1 MVKRK
6 YFKKF
11 FAITLA
17 TVTFISTV
25 NFQGMIAKA
34 TDDDNEYVTYDK
46 AYGYID
52 NGYVAPRLDVTE
64 SNDGLCQAAAIP
76 AKYDSRNYGYVTP
89 VRNQGRWGTCWAFA
103 AIAAMESTALSHG
116 VADNKDTLDMSEYNV
131 VYMAF
136 DDRTF
141 DDPLGGTDGD
151 NTYTD
156 DMTAALS
163 RGGNQTM
170 VFRAMSKWAGMVN
183 ESDCAYPDATATTY
197 SYDASKLQYILTGA
211 RQINMQDRDYVKKAV
226 MENGAASMY
235 YYDSDIYAN
244 NEYYYNYKIKS
255 TNHAVTIVGWDDTI
269 SRDNFKSTDSNGK
282 VYVPEGDG
290 AWLIKNSWGSYN
302 YRTNGGYM
310 WISYYDLSAKS
321 GNATYYEV
329 AKKDSY
335 DYNYQYDGNTEIGYG
350 LMGST
355 GADFILANKY
365 ANVFT
370 VKKGTGTQ
378 KLDAV
383 AFSVKDAN
391 TSYSIQIYKNP
402 ALNVED
408 ANGTI
413 TGNTDNPESGTPLLD
428 TPVTGKTTFAGYYTV
443 NMPST
448 VKLDEGD
455 TFAIVITF
463 DDETSMDY
471 SYIYSATAGST
482 SVSHNNESYYAPSGK
497 LVDMYETYLK
507 KYSINMCIKAF
518 TSKVSDKLSVPQITK
533 AESTDNNG
541 AKLEWQNVDG
551 AEGYELFRS
560 TEANGTY
567 NMLGSFTDNSYVDN
581 SVRCGKKYY
590 YKVRAYKTFSGERIY
605 SDYSTVQ
612 VVVIEIPIATVMGN
626 INDNVVT
633 LNWNK
638 VDGADRYNIYKKTDT
653 DSEFKKIKTIID
665 ATYTESVEFNTK
677 AYYYV
682 TVEMTID
689 GVVTES
695 MKSNTFEAVVK
706 TKAPTIIAD
715 TSSYGKVKLS
725 WKPTSGTQ
733 IYRVFAYNEEMD
745 EYDILKDVKSTD
757 KMEYIDDNLESK
769 EGTTRK
775 YMITTYT
782 VKDGE
787 MINGNTSFVNAFVRH
802 PALKNLSYTLT
813 NGTLNLRWDSY
824 NGIIGRYGY
833 YSIYSSDT
841 ADGEYKLLVNRANNT
856 YSIFDYDDSKDLYI
870 KVVAYGS
877 ITGKDA
883 QYSASYSLITAMQET
898 PLCIKGKTVTKGWQ
912 KINNV
917 WYYYNSN
924 GELQTSKWIKSG
936 AKWYYV
942 DRTGA
947 MQTSKWVKISTK
959 YYYFDK
965 SGVMQTSKWIGSR
978 YYVKADGS
986 MATSEIVDNGRYYV
1000 DGKGIW
1006 VKDTKWLKLSGKWY
1020 YLKNGT
1026 VQTSKWLKIGNK
1038 SYYFDKSGVM
1048 LTSRWIK
1055 TDGKWYYVN
1064 ADGIMQVSKWL
1075 KIGSKWYYV
1084 NADGIMQT
1092 SKWISGTYYVKADG
1106 TMAISEWVDGG
1117 KYYVGSDG
1125 KWIKNYKK

>member
-6 YFKKF
+6 YFKRF

-17 TVTFISTV
+17 TMTFISTV

-64 SNDGLCQAAAIP
+64 SNEGLCQAAAIP
-76 AKYDSRNYGYVTP
+76 AKYDSRDYGYVTP

-131 VYMAF
+131 AYMAF

-141 DDPLGGTDGD
+141 VDPLGGTDDD

-183 ESDCAYPDATATTY
+183 ESDCAYPGATATTY
-197 SYDASKLQYILTGA
+197 KYDASKLQYILTGV

-235 YYDSDIYAN
+235 YYDTDNYAN
-244 NEYYYNYKIKS
+244 NEYYYNYEIKS

-290 AWLIKNSWGSYN
+290 AWLIKNSWGPYN

-310 WISYYDLSAKS
+310 WISYYDLSANS

-350 LMGST
+350 LIGST

-383 AFSVKDAN
+383 AFGVKDAN

-402 ALNVED
+402 ALNIED

-455 TFAIVITF
+455 TFAVVITF

-471 SYIYSATAGST
+471 SYIYSATAGIT
-482 SVSHNNESYYAPSGK
+482 SVSRNNESYYAPSGK

-541 AKLEWQNVDG
+541 ARLEWQNVDG

-560 TEANGTY
+560 TGKNGTY

-605 SDYSTVQ
+605 SDYSTIQ
-612 VVVIEIPIATVMGN
+612 VVVIDIPI
-626 INDNVVT
+626 
-633 LNWNK
+633 
-638 VDGADRYNIYKKTDT
+638 
-653 DSEFKKIKTIID
+653 
-665 ATYTESVEFNTK
+665 
-677 AYYYV
+677 
-682 TVEMTID
+682 
-689 GVVTES
+689 
-695 MKSNTFEAVVK
+695 
-706 TKAPTIIAD
+706 
-715 TSSYGKVKLS
+715 
-725 WKPTSGTQ
+725 
-733 IYRVFAYNEEMD
+733 
-745 EYDILKDVKSTD
+745 
-757 KMEYIDDNLESK
+757 
-769 EGTTRK
+769 
-775 YMITTYT
+775 
-782 VKDGE
+782 
-787 MINGNTSFVNAFVRH
+787 
-802 PALKNLSYTLT
+802 
-813 NGTLNLRWDSY
+813 
-824 NGIIGRYGY
+824 
-833 YSIYSSDT
+833 
-841 ADGEYKLLVNRANNT
+841 
-856 YSIFDYDDSKDLYI
+856 
-870 KVVAYGS
+870 
-877 ITGKDA
+877 
-883 QYSASYSLITAMQET
+883 
-898 PLCIKGKTVTKGWQ
+898 KGWQ

-942 DRTGA
+942 DQTGA

-1020 YLKNGT
+1020 YLKTGT

-1038 SYYFDKSGVM
+1038 SYYFDKKGVM
-1048 LTSRWIK
+1048 QTSRWIK
-1055 TDGKWYYVN
+1055 TNGKWYYVN

>member
-6 YFKKF
+6 YFKRF

-17 TVTFISTV
+17 TMTFISTV

-52 NGYVAPRLDVTE
+52 NGYVAPRLEVTE
-64 SNDGLCQAAAIP
+64 SNEGLCQAAAIP
-76 AKYDSRNYGYVTP
+76 AKYDSRDYGYVTP
-89 VRNQGRWGTCWAFA
+89 VRNQGRWGTCWTFA

-116 VADNKDTLDMSEYNV
+116 IADNKDTLDMSEYNV
-131 VYMAF
+131 AYMAF

-141 DDPLGGTDGD
+141 VDPLGGTDGD

-183 ESDCAYPDATATTY
+183 ESDCAYPDAKATTY
-197 SYDASKLQYILTGA
+197 SYDASKLQYILTGV

-235 YYDSDIYAN
+235 YYDTDIYAN
-244 NEYYYNYKIKS
+244 NEYYYNYEIKS

-269 SRDNFKSTDSNGK
+269 SRDNFKSTDSDGK

-290 AWLIKNSWGSYN
+290 AWLIKNSWGPYN

-310 WISYYDLSAKS
+310 WISYYDLSANS

-350 LMGST
+350 LIGST

-402 ALNVED
+402 ALNIED

-455 TFAIVITF
+455 TFAVVITF

-471 SYIYSATAGST
+471 SYIYSATAGIT
-482 SVSHNNESYYAPSGK
+482 SVSRNNESYYAPSGK

-533 AESTDNNG
+533 AESTDNNS
-541 AKLEWQNVDG
+541 ARLEWQNVDG

-560 TEANGTY
+560 TEKNGTY

-581 SVRCGKKYY
+581 SVRYGKKYY

-612 VVVIEIPIATVMGN
+612 VVVIDIPI
-626 INDNVVT
+626 
-633 LNWNK
+633 
-638 VDGADRYNIYKKTDT
+638 
-653 DSEFKKIKTIID
+653 
-665 ATYTESVEFNTK
+665 
-677 AYYYV
+677 
-682 TVEMTID
+682 
-689 GVVTES
+689 
-695 MKSNTFEAVVK
+695 
-706 TKAPTIIAD
+706 
-715 TSSYGKVKLS
+715 
-725 WKPTSGTQ
+725 
-733 IYRVFAYNEEMD
+733 
-745 EYDILKDVKSTD
+745 
-757 KMEYIDDNLESK
+757 
-769 EGTTRK
+769 
-775 YMITTYT
+775 
-782 VKDGE
+782 
-787 MINGNTSFVNAFVRH
+787 
-802 PALKNLSYTLT
+802 
-813 NGTLNLRWDSY
+813 
-824 NGIIGRYGY
+824 
-833 YSIYSSDT
+833 
-841 ADGEYKLLVNRANNT
+841 
-856 YSIFDYDDSKDLYI
+856 
-870 KVVAYGS
+870 
-877 ITGKDA
+877 
-883 QYSASYSLITAMQET
+883 
-898 PLCIKGKTVTKGWQ
+898 KGWQ

-942 DRTGA
+942 DQTGA

-1020 YLKNGT
+1020 YLKTGT

-1038 SYYFDKSGVM
+1038 SYYFDKKGVM
-1048 LTSRWIK
+1048 QTSRWIK
-1055 TDGKWYYVN
+1055 TNGKWYYVN

>member
-6 YFKKF
+6 YFKRF

-17 TVTFISTV
+17 TMTFISTV

-52 NGYVAPRLDVTE
+52 NGYVAPRLEVTE
-64 SNDGLCQAAAIP
+64 SNEGLCQAAAIP
-76 AKYDSRNYGYVTP
+76 AKYDSRDYGYVTP
-89 VRNQGRWGTCWAFA
+89 VRNQGRWGTCWTFA

-116 VADNKDTLDMSEYNV
+116 IADNKDTLDMSEYNV
-131 VYMAF
+131 AYMAF

-141 DDPLGGTDGD
+141 VDPLGGTDGD

-183 ESDCAYPDATATTY
+183 ESDCAYPDAKATTY
-197 SYDASKLQYILTGA
+197 SYDASKLQYILTGV

-235 YYDSDIYAN
+235 YYDTDIYAN
-244 NEYYYNYKIKS
+244 NEYYYNYEIKS

-269 SRDNFKSTDSNGK
+269 SRDNFKSTDSDGK

-290 AWLIKNSWGSYN
+290 AWLIKNSWGPYN

-310 WISYYDLSAKS
+310 WISYYDLSANS

-350 LMGST
+350 LIGST

-402 ALNVED
+402 ALNIED

-455 TFAIVITF
+455 TFAVVITF

-471 SYIYSATAGST
+471 SYIYSATAGIT
-482 SVSHNNESYYAPSGK
+482 SVSRNNESYYAPSGK

-533 AESTDNNG
+533 AESTDNNS
-541 AKLEWQNVDG
+541 ARLEWQNVDG

-560 TEANGTY
+560 TEKNGTY

-581 SVRCGKKYY
+581 SVRYGKKYY

-612 VVVIEIPIATVMGN
+612 VVVIDIPI
-626 INDNVVT
+626 
-633 LNWNK
+633 
-638 VDGADRYNIYKKTDT
+638 
-653 DSEFKKIKTIID
+653 
-665 ATYTESVEFNTK
+665 
-677 AYYYV
+677 
-682 TVEMTID
+682 
-689 GVVTES
+689 
-695 MKSNTFEAVVK
+695 
-706 TKAPTIIAD
+706 
-715 TSSYGKVKLS
+715 
-725 WKPTSGTQ
+725 
-733 IYRVFAYNEEMD
+733 
-745 EYDILKDVKSTD
+745 
-757 KMEYIDDNLESK
+757 
-769 EGTTRK
+769 
-775 YMITTYT
+775 
-782 VKDGE
+782 
-787 MINGNTSFVNAFVRH
+787 
-802 PALKNLSYTLT
+802 
-813 NGTLNLRWDSY
+813 
-824 NGIIGRYGY
+824 
-833 YSIYSSDT
+833 
-841 ADGEYKLLVNRANNT
+841 
-856 YSIFDYDDSKDLYI
+856 
-870 KVVAYGS
+870 
-877 ITGKDA
+877 
-883 QYSASYSLITAMQET
+883 
-898 PLCIKGKTVTKGWQ
+898 KGWQ

-942 DRTGA
+942 DQTGA

-1020 YLKNGT
+1020 YLKTGT

-1038 SYYFDKSGVM
+1038 SYYFDKKGVM
-1048 LTSRWIK
+1048 QTSRWIK

>member
-6 YFKKF
+6 YFKRF

-17 TVTFISTV
+17 TMTFISTV

-52 NGYVAPRLDVTE
+52 NGYVAPRLEVTE
-64 SNDGLCQAAAIP
+64 SNEGLCQAAAIP
-76 AKYDSRNYGYVTP
+76 AKYDSRDYGYVTP
-89 VRNQGRWGTCWAFA
+89 VRNQGRWGTCWTFA

-116 VADNKDTLDMSEYNV
+116 IADNKDTLDMSEYNV
-131 VYMAF
+131 AYMAF

-141 DDPLGGTDGD
+141 VDPLGGTDGD

-183 ESDCAYPDATATTY
+183 ESDCAYPDAKATTY
-197 SYDASKLQYILTGA
+197 SYDASKLQYILTGV

-235 YYDSDIYAN
+235 YYDTDIYAN
-244 NEYYYNYKIKS
+244 NEYYYNYEIKS

-269 SRDNFKSTDSNGK
+269 SRDNFKSTDSDGK

-290 AWLIKNSWGSYN
+290 AWLIKNSWGPYN

-310 WISYYDLSAKS
+310 WISYYDLSANS

-350 LMGST
+350 LIGST

-402 ALNVED
+402 ALNIED

-455 TFAIVITF
+455 TFAVVITF

-471 SYIYSATAGST
+471 SYIYSATAGIT
-482 SVSHNNESYYAPSGK
+482 SVSRNNESYYAPSGK

-533 AESTDNNG
+533 AESTDNNS
-541 AKLEWQNVDG
+541 ARLEWQNVDG

-560 TEANGTY
+560 TEKNGTY

-581 SVRCGKKYY
+581 SVRYGKKYY

-612 VVVIEIPIATVMGN
+612 VVVIDIPI
-626 INDNVVT
+626 
-633 LNWNK
+633 
-638 VDGADRYNIYKKTDT
+638 
-653 DSEFKKIKTIID
+653 
-665 ATYTESVEFNTK
+665 
-677 AYYYV
+677 
-682 TVEMTID
+682 
-689 GVVTES
+689 
-695 MKSNTFEAVVK
+695 
-706 TKAPTIIAD
+706 
-715 TSSYGKVKLS
+715 
-725 WKPTSGTQ
+725 
-733 IYRVFAYNEEMD
+733 
-745 EYDILKDVKSTD
+745 
-757 KMEYIDDNLESK
+757 
-769 EGTTRK
+769 
-775 YMITTYT
+775 
-782 VKDGE
+782 
-787 MINGNTSFVNAFVRH
+787 
-802 PALKNLSYTLT
+802 
-813 NGTLNLRWDSY
+813 
-824 NGIIGRYGY
+824 
-833 YSIYSSDT
+833 
-841 ADGEYKLLVNRANNT
+841 
-856 YSIFDYDDSKDLYI
+856 
-870 KVVAYGS
+870 
-877 ITGKDA
+877 
-883 QYSASYSLITAMQET
+883 
-898 PLCIKGKTVTKGWQ
+898 KGWQ

-942 DRTGA
+942 DQTGA

-965 SGVMQTSKWIGSR
+965 SGVLQTSKWIGSR

-1020 YLKNGT
+1020 YLKTGT

-1038 SYYFDKSGVM
+1038 SYYFDKKGVM

>member
-1 MVKRK
+1 M
-6 YFKKF
+6 
-11 FAITLA
+11 
-17 TVTFISTV
+17 TFMSTV

-64 SNDGLCQAAAIP
+64 SNEGLCQAAAIP
-76 AKYDSRNYGYVTP
+76 AKYDSRDYGYVTP
-89 VRNQGRWGTCWAFA
+89 VRNQGKWGTCWAFA

-131 VYMAF
+131 AYMAF

-141 DDPLGGTDGD
+141 ADPLGGTDGD

-183 ESDCAYPDATATTY
+183 ESDCAYPGATATRY
-197 SYDASKLQYILTGA
+197 SYDASKLQYILTGV

-235 YYDSDIYAN
+235 YYDSDNYAN
-244 NEYYYNYKIKS
+244 NEYYYNYEIKS

-269 SRDNFKSTDSNGK
+269 SRDNFKSTDSDGK
-282 VYVPEGDG
+282 EYVPEGDG
-290 AWLIKNSWGSYN
+290 AWLIKNSWGAYN
-302 YRTNGGYM
+302 FRTNGGYM
-310 WISYYDLSAKS
+310 WISYYDLSANS

-350 LMGST
+350 LIGST

-455 TFAIVITF
+455 TFAVVITF

-471 SYIYSATAGST
+471 SYIYSATAGIT
-482 SVSHNNESYYAPSGK
+482 SVSRNNESYYAPSGK

-533 AESTDNNG
+533 AESTDNNS
-541 AKLEWQNVDG
+541 ARLEWQNVDG

-560 TEANGTY
+560 TEKNGTY

-605 SDYSTVQ
+605 SDYSTIQ
-612 VVVIEIPIATVMGN
+612 VVVIDIPI
-626 INDNVVT
+626 
-633 LNWNK
+633 
-638 VDGADRYNIYKKTDT
+638 
-653 DSEFKKIKTIID
+653 
-665 ATYTESVEFNTK
+665 
-677 AYYYV
+677 
-682 TVEMTID
+682 
-689 GVVTES
+689 
-695 MKSNTFEAVVK
+695 
-706 TKAPTIIAD
+706 
-715 TSSYGKVKLS
+715 
-725 WKPTSGTQ
+725 
-733 IYRVFAYNEEMD
+733 
-745 EYDILKDVKSTD
+745 
-757 KMEYIDDNLESK
+757 
-769 EGTTRK
+769 
-775 YMITTYT
+775 
-782 VKDGE
+782 
-787 MINGNTSFVNAFVRH
+787 
-802 PALKNLSYTLT
+802 
-813 NGTLNLRWDSY
+813 
-824 NGIIGRYGY
+824 
-833 YSIYSSDT
+833 
-841 ADGEYKLLVNRANNT
+841 
-856 YSIFDYDDSKDLYI
+856 
-870 KVVAYGS
+870 
-877 ITGKDA
+877 
-883 QYSASYSLITAMQET
+883 
-898 PLCIKGKTVTKGWQ
+898 KGWQ

-942 DRTGA
+942 DQTGA

-1020 YLKNGT
+1020 YLKTGT

-1038 SYYFDKSGVM
+1038 SYYFDEKGVM
-1048 LTSRWIK
+1048 QTSRWIK
-1055 TDGKWYYVN
+1055 TNGKWYYVN

>member
-1 MVKRK
+1 M
-6 YFKKF
+6 
-11 FAITLA
+11 
-17 TVTFISTV
+17 TFISTV

-64 SNDGLCQAAAIP
+64 SNEGLCQAAAIP
-76 AKYDSRNYGYVTP
+76 AKYDSRDYGYVTP

-131 VYMAF
+131 LYMAF

-141 DDPLGGTDGD
+141 VDPLGGTDGD

-183 ESDCAYPDATATTY
+183 ESDCVYPGATATTY
-197 SYDASKLQYILTGA
+197 SYDASKLQYILTGV

-235 YYDSDIYAN
+235 YYDSDNYAN
-244 NEYYYNYKIKS
+244 NEYYYNYEIKS

-383 AFSVKDAN
+383 AFSVKDEN

-471 SYIYSATAGST
+471 SYIYSATAGIT
-482 SVSHNNESYYAPSGK
+482 SVSRNNESYYAPSGK

-541 AKLEWQNVDG
+541 ARLEWQNVDG

-560 TEANGTY
+560 TEKNGTY

-581 SVRCGKKYY
+581 SVRYGKKYY

-612 VVVIEIPIATVMGN
+612 VVVIEIPI
-626 INDNVVT
+626 
-633 LNWNK
+633 
-638 VDGADRYNIYKKTDT
+638 
-653 DSEFKKIKTIID
+653 
-665 ATYTESVEFNTK
+665 
-677 AYYYV
+677 
-682 TVEMTID
+682 
-689 GVVTES
+689 
-695 MKSNTFEAVVK
+695 
-706 TKAPTIIAD
+706 
-715 TSSYGKVKLS
+715 
-725 WKPTSGTQ
+725 
-733 IYRVFAYNEEMD
+733 
-745 EYDILKDVKSTD
+745 
-757 KMEYIDDNLESK
+757 
-769 EGTTRK
+769 
-775 YMITTYT
+775 
-782 VKDGE
+782 
-787 MINGNTSFVNAFVRH
+787 
-802 PALKNLSYTLT
+802 
-813 NGTLNLRWDSY
+813 
-824 NGIIGRYGY
+824 
-833 YSIYSSDT
+833 
-841 ADGEYKLLVNRANNT
+841 
-856 YSIFDYDDSKDLYI
+856 
-870 KVVAYGS
+870 
-877 ITGKDA
+877 
-883 QYSASYSLITAMQET
+883 
-898 PLCIKGKTVTKGWQ
+898 KGWQ

-942 DRTGA
+942 DQTGA

-1000 DGKGIW
+1000 NGKGIW

-1038 SYYFDKSGVM
+1038 SYYFDKKGVM

-1055 TDGKWYYVN
+1055 TDDKWYYVN

>member
-1 MVKRK
+1 M
-6 YFKKF
+6 
-11 FAITLA
+11 
-17 TVTFISTV
+17 TFMSTV

-64 SNDGLCQAAAIP
+64 SNEGLCQAAAIP
-76 AKYDSRNYGYVTP
+76 AKYDSRDYGYVTP
-89 VRNQGRWGTCWAFA
+89 VRNQGKWGTCWAFA

-131 VYMAF
+131 AYMAF

-141 DDPLGGTDGD
+141 ADPLGGTDGD

-183 ESDCAYPDATATTY
+183 ESDCAYPGATATRY
-197 SYDASKLQYILTGA
+197 SYDASKLQYILTGV

-235 YYDSDIYAN
+235 YYDSDNYAN
-244 NEYYYNYKIKS
+244 NEYYYNYEIKS

-269 SRDNFKSTDSNGK
+269 SRDNFKSTDSDGK
-282 VYVPEGDG
+282 EYVPEGDG

-310 WISYYDLSAKS
+310 WISYYDLSANS

-350 LMGST
+350 LIGST

-383 AFSVKDAN
+383 AFGVKDAN

-402 ALNVED
+402 ALNIED

-455 TFAIVITF
+455 TFAVVITF

-471 SYIYSATAGST
+471 SYIYSATAGIT
-482 SVSHNNESYYAPSGK
+482 SVSRNNESYYAPSGK

-533 AESTDNNG
+533 AESTDNNS
-541 AKLEWQNVDG
+541 ARLEWQNVDG

-560 TEANGTY
+560 TEKNGTY

-581 SVRCGKKYY
+581 SVRYGKKYY

-612 VVVIEIPIATVMGN
+612 VVVIDIPI
-626 INDNVVT
+626 
-633 LNWNK
+633 
-638 VDGADRYNIYKKTDT
+638 
-653 DSEFKKIKTIID
+653 
-665 ATYTESVEFNTK
+665 
-677 AYYYV
+677 
-682 TVEMTID
+682 
-689 GVVTES
+689 
-695 MKSNTFEAVVK
+695 
-706 TKAPTIIAD
+706 
-715 TSSYGKVKLS
+715 
-725 WKPTSGTQ
+725 
-733 IYRVFAYNEEMD
+733 
-745 EYDILKDVKSTD
+745 
-757 KMEYIDDNLESK
+757 
-769 EGTTRK
+769 
-775 YMITTYT
+775 
-782 VKDGE
+782 
-787 MINGNTSFVNAFVRH
+787 
-802 PALKNLSYTLT
+802 
-813 NGTLNLRWDSY
+813 
-824 NGIIGRYGY
+824 
-833 YSIYSSDT
+833 
-841 ADGEYKLLVNRANNT
+841 
-856 YSIFDYDDSKDLYI
+856 
-870 KVVAYGS
+870 
-877 ITGKDA
+877 
-883 QYSASYSLITAMQET
+883 
-898 PLCIKGKTVTKGWQ
+898 KGWQ

-942 DRTGA
+942 DQTGA

-1020 YLKNGT
+1020 YLKTGT

-1038 SYYFDKSGVM
+1038 SYYFDKKGVM
-1048 LTSRWIK
+1048 QTSRWIK
-1055 TDGKWYYVN
+1055 TNGKWYYVN

>member
-6 YFKKF
+6 YFKRF

-17 TVTFISTV
+17 TMTFISTV

-64 SNDGLCQAAAIP
+64 SNEGLCQAAAIP
-76 AKYDSRNYGYVTP
+76 AKYDSRDYGYVTP

-141 DDPLGGTDGD
+141 VDPLGGTDGD

-183 ESDCAYPDATATTY
+183 ESDCVYPGATATTY
-197 SYDASKLQYILTGA
+197 SYDASKLQYILTGV

-235 YYDSDIYAN
+235 YYDSDNYAN
-244 NEYYYNYKIKS
+244 NEYYYNYEIKS

-443 NMPST
+443 NMLST

-471 SYIYSATAGST
+471 SYIYSATAGIT
-482 SVSHNNESYYAPSGK
+482 SVSRNNESYYAPSGK

-533 AESTDNNG
+533 AESTDNNS
-541 AKLEWQNVDG
+541 ARLEWQNVDG

-560 TEANGTY
+560 TEKNGTY

-612 VVVIEIPIATVMGN
+612 VVVIDIPI
-626 INDNVVT
+626 
-633 LNWNK
+633 
-638 VDGADRYNIYKKTDT
+638 
-653 DSEFKKIKTIID
+653 
-665 ATYTESVEFNTK
+665 
-677 AYYYV
+677 
-682 TVEMTID
+682 
-689 GVVTES
+689 
-695 MKSNTFEAVVK
+695 
-706 TKAPTIIAD
+706 
-715 TSSYGKVKLS
+715 
-725 WKPTSGTQ
+725 
-733 IYRVFAYNEEMD
+733 
-745 EYDILKDVKSTD
+745 
-757 KMEYIDDNLESK
+757 
-769 EGTTRK
+769 
-775 YMITTYT
+775 
-782 VKDGE
+782 
-787 MINGNTSFVNAFVRH
+787 
-802 PALKNLSYTLT
+802 
-813 NGTLNLRWDSY
+813 
-824 NGIIGRYGY
+824 
-833 YSIYSSDT
+833 
-841 ADGEYKLLVNRANNT
+841 
-856 YSIFDYDDSKDLYI
+856 
-870 KVVAYGS
+870 
-877 ITGKDA
+877 
-883 QYSASYSLITAMQET
+883 
-898 PLCIKGKTVTKGWQ
+898 KGWQ

-942 DRTGA
+942 DQTGA

-1020 YLKNGT
+1020 YLKTGT

-1038 SYYFDKSGVM
+1038 SYYFDKKGVM
-1048 LTSRWIK
+1048 QTSRWIK
-1055 TDGKWYYVN
+1055 TNGKWYYVN

>member
-1 MVKRK
+1 M
-6 YFKKF
+6 
-11 FAITLA
+11 
-17 TVTFISTV
+17 TFISTV

-34 TDDDNEYVTYDK
+34 TDNDNEYVTYDK

-64 SNDGLCQAAAIP
+64 SNEGLCQAAAIP
-76 AKYDSRNYGYVTP
+76 AKYDSRDYGYVTP

-131 VYMAF
+131 AYMAF

-141 DDPLGGTDGD
+141 VDPLGGTDGD

-183 ESDCAYPDATATTY
+183 ESDCAYPDAKATTY
-197 SYDASKLQYILTGA
+197 SYDASKLKYILTGV

-235 YYDSDIYAN
+235 YYDSDNYAN
-244 NEYYYNYKIKS
+244 NEYYYNYEIKS

-269 SRDNFKSTDSNGK
+269 SRDNFKSTDSDGK
-282 VYVPEGDG
+282 EYVPEGDG

-302 YRTNGGYM
+302 FRTNGGYM
-310 WISYYDLSAKS
+310 WISYYDLSANS

-350 LMGST
+350 LIGST

-402 ALNVED
+402 ALNIED

-455 TFAIVITF
+455 TFAVVITF

-471 SYIYSATAGST
+471 SYIYSATAGIT

-541 AKLEWQNVDG
+541 ARLEWQNIDG

-560 TEANGTY
+560 TEKNGTY

-605 SDYSTVQ
+605 SDYSTIQ
-612 VVVIEIPIATVMGN
+612 VVVIDIPI
-626 INDNVVT
+626 
-633 LNWNK
+633 
-638 VDGADRYNIYKKTDT
+638 
-653 DSEFKKIKTIID
+653 
-665 ATYTESVEFNTK
+665 
-677 AYYYV
+677 
-682 TVEMTID
+682 
-689 GVVTES
+689 
-695 MKSNTFEAVVK
+695 
-706 TKAPTIIAD
+706 
-715 TSSYGKVKLS
+715 
-725 WKPTSGTQ
+725 
-733 IYRVFAYNEEMD
+733 
-745 EYDILKDVKSTD
+745 
-757 KMEYIDDNLESK
+757 
-769 EGTTRK
+769 
-775 YMITTYT
+775 
-782 VKDGE
+782 
-787 MINGNTSFVNAFVRH
+787 
-802 PALKNLSYTLT
+802 
-813 NGTLNLRWDSY
+813 
-824 NGIIGRYGY
+824 
-833 YSIYSSDT
+833 
-841 ADGEYKLLVNRANNT
+841 
-856 YSIFDYDDSKDLYI
+856 
-870 KVVAYGS
+870 
-877 ITGKDA
+877 
-883 QYSASYSLITAMQET
+883 
-898 PLCIKGKTVTKGWQ
+898 KGWQ

-942 DRTGA
+942 DQTGA

-1000 DGKGIW
+1000 NGKGIW

-1038 SYYFDKSGVM
+1038 SYYFDKKGVM

>member
-6 YFKKF
+6 YFKRF

-17 TVTFISTV
+17 TMTFISTV

-52 NGYVAPRLDVTE
+52 NGYVAPRLEVTE
-64 SNDGLCQAAAIP
+64 SNEGLCQAAAIP
-76 AKYDSRNYGYVTP
+76 AKYDSRDYGYVTP

-116 VADNKDTLDMSEYNV
+116 IADNKDTLDMSEYNV
-131 VYMAF
+131 AYMAF

-141 DDPLGGTDGD
+141 VDPLGGTDGD

-183 ESDCAYPDATATTY
+183 ESDCAYPGATATTY
-197 SYDASKLQYILTGA
+197 KYDASKLQYILTGV

-235 YYDSDIYAN
+235 YYDTDIYAN
-244 NEYYYNYKIKS
+244 NEYYYNYEIKS

-269 SRDNFKSTDSNGK
+269 SRDNFKSTDSDGK

-290 AWLIKNSWGSYN
+290 AWLIKNSWGPYN

-310 WISYYDLSAKS
+310 WISYYDLSANS

-350 LMGST
+350 LIGST

-402 ALNVED
+402 ALNIED

-455 TFAIVITF
+455 TFAVVITF

-471 SYIYSATAGST
+471 SYIYSATAGIT
-482 SVSHNNESYYAPSGK
+482 SVSRNNESYYAPSGK

-533 AESTDNNG
+533 AESTDNNS
-541 AKLEWQNVDG
+541 ARLEWQNVDG

-560 TEANGTY
+560 TEKNGTY

-581 SVRCGKKYY
+581 SVRYGKKYY

-612 VVVIEIPIATVMGN
+612 VVVIDIPI
-626 INDNVVT
+626 
-633 LNWNK
+633 
-638 VDGADRYNIYKKTDT
+638 
-653 DSEFKKIKTIID
+653 
-665 ATYTESVEFNTK
+665 
-677 AYYYV
+677 
-682 TVEMTID
+682 
-689 GVVTES
+689 
-695 MKSNTFEAVVK
+695 
-706 TKAPTIIAD
+706 
-715 TSSYGKVKLS
+715 
-725 WKPTSGTQ
+725 
-733 IYRVFAYNEEMD
+733 
-745 EYDILKDVKSTD
+745 
-757 KMEYIDDNLESK
+757 
-769 EGTTRK
+769 
-775 YMITTYT
+775 
-782 VKDGE
+782 
-787 MINGNTSFVNAFVRH
+787 
-802 PALKNLSYTLT
+802 
-813 NGTLNLRWDSY
+813 
-824 NGIIGRYGY
+824 
-833 YSIYSSDT
+833 
-841 ADGEYKLLVNRANNT
+841 
-856 YSIFDYDDSKDLYI
+856 
-870 KVVAYGS
+870 
-877 ITGKDA
+877 
-883 QYSASYSLITAMQET
+883 
-898 PLCIKGKTVTKGWQ
+898 KGWQ

-942 DRTGA
+942 DQTGA

-1020 YLKNGT
+1020 YLKTGT

-1038 SYYFDKSGVM
+1038 SYYFDKKGVM
-1048 LTSRWIK
+1048 QTSRWIK

>member
-6 YFKKF
+6 YFKRF

-17 TVTFISTV
+17 TMTFISTV

-64 SNDGLCQAAAIP
+64 SNEGLCQAAAIP
-76 AKYDSRNYGYVTP
+76 AKYDSRDYGYVTP
-89 VRNQGRWGTCWAFA
+89 VRNQSRWGTCWAFA

-131 VYMAF
+131 AYMAF

-141 DDPLGGTDGD
+141 VDPLGGTDGD

-183 ESDCAYPDATATTY
+183 ESDCAYPGATATTY
-197 SYDASKLQYILTGA
+197 KYDASKLQYILTGV

-235 YYDSDIYAN
+235 YYDTDNYAN
-244 NEYYYNYKIKS
+244 NEYYYNYEIKS

-269 SRDNFKSTDSNGK
+269 SRDNFKSTDSDGK
-282 VYVPEGDG
+282 EYVPEGDG
-290 AWLIKNSWGSYN
+290 AWLIKNSWGPYN

-310 WISYYDLSAKS
+310 WISYYDLSANS

-350 LMGST
+350 LIGST

-383 AFSVKDAN
+383 AFGVKDAN

-402 ALNVED
+402 ALNIED

-455 TFAIVITF
+455 TFAVVITF

-471 SYIYSATAGST
+471 SYIYSATAGIT
-482 SVSHNNESYYAPSGK
+482 SVSRNNESYYAPSGK

-533 AESTDNNG
+533 AESTDNNS
-541 AKLEWQNVDG
+541 ARLEWQNVDG

-560 TEANGTY
+560 TEKNGTY

-612 VVVIEIPIATVMGN
+612 VVVIDIPI
-626 INDNVVT
+626 
-633 LNWNK
+633 
-638 VDGADRYNIYKKTDT
+638 
-653 DSEFKKIKTIID
+653 
-665 ATYTESVEFNTK
+665 
-677 AYYYV
+677 
-682 TVEMTID
+682 
-689 GVVTES
+689 
-695 MKSNTFEAVVK
+695 
-706 TKAPTIIAD
+706 
-715 TSSYGKVKLS
+715 
-725 WKPTSGTQ
+725 
-733 IYRVFAYNEEMD
+733 
-745 EYDILKDVKSTD
+745 
-757 KMEYIDDNLESK
+757 
-769 EGTTRK
+769 
-775 YMITTYT
+775 
-782 VKDGE
+782 
-787 MINGNTSFVNAFVRH
+787 
-802 PALKNLSYTLT
+802 
-813 NGTLNLRWDSY
+813 
-824 NGIIGRYGY
+824 
-833 YSIYSSDT
+833 
-841 ADGEYKLLVNRANNT
+841 
-856 YSIFDYDDSKDLYI
+856 
-870 KVVAYGS
+870 
-877 ITGKDA
+877 
-883 QYSASYSLITAMQET
+883 
-898 PLCIKGKTVTKGWQ
+898 KGWQ

-942 DRTGA
+942 DQTGA

-1020 YLKNGT
+1020 YLKTGT

-1038 SYYFDKSGVM
+1038 SYYFDKKGVM
-1048 LTSRWIK
+1048 QTSRWIK
-1055 TDGKWYYVN
+1055 TNGKWYYVN

>member
-6 YFKKF
+6 YFKRF

-17 TVTFISTV
+17 TMTFISTV

-52 NGYVAPRLDVTE
+52 NGYVAPRLEVTE
-64 SNDGLCQAAAIP
+64 SNEGLCQAAAIP
-76 AKYDSRNYGYVTP
+76 AKYDSRDYGYVTP

-131 VYMAF
+131 AYMAF

-141 DDPLGGTDGD
+141 VDPLGGTDGD

-183 ESDCAYPDATATTY
+183 ESDCAYPGATATTY
-197 SYDASKLQYILTGA
+197 KYDASKLQYILTGV

-235 YYDSDIYAN
+235 YYDTDNYAN
-244 NEYYYNYKIKS
+244 NEYYYNYEIKS

-290 AWLIKNSWGSYN
+290 AWLIKNSWGPYN

-310 WISYYDLSAKS
+310 WISYYDLSANS

-350 LMGST
+350 LIGST

-383 AFSVKDAN
+383 AFGVKDAN

-402 ALNVED
+402 ALNIED

-455 TFAIVITF
+455 TFAVVITF

-471 SYIYSATAGST
+471 SYIYSATAGIT
-482 SVSHNNESYYAPSGK
+482 SVSRNNESYYAPSGK

-533 AESTDNNG
+533 AESTDNNS
-541 AKLEWQNVDG
+541 ARLEWQNVDG

-560 TEANGTY
+560 TEKNGTY

-612 VVVIEIPIATVMGN
+612 VVVIDIPI
-626 INDNVVT
+626 
-633 LNWNK
+633 
-638 VDGADRYNIYKKTDT
+638 
-653 DSEFKKIKTIID
+653 
-665 ATYTESVEFNTK
+665 
-677 AYYYV
+677 
-682 TVEMTID
+682 
-689 GVVTES
+689 
-695 MKSNTFEAVVK
+695 
-706 TKAPTIIAD
+706 
-715 TSSYGKVKLS
+715 
-725 WKPTSGTQ
+725 
-733 IYRVFAYNEEMD
+733 
-745 EYDILKDVKSTD
+745 
-757 KMEYIDDNLESK
+757 
-769 EGTTRK
+769 
-775 YMITTYT
+775 
-782 VKDGE
+782 
-787 MINGNTSFVNAFVRH
+787 
-802 PALKNLSYTLT
+802 
-813 NGTLNLRWDSY
+813 
-824 NGIIGRYGY
+824 
-833 YSIYSSDT
+833 
-841 ADGEYKLLVNRANNT
+841 
-856 YSIFDYDDSKDLYI
+856 
-870 KVVAYGS
+870 
-877 ITGKDA
+877 
-883 QYSASYSLITAMQET
+883 
-898 PLCIKGKTVTKGWQ
+898 KGWQ

-942 DRTGA
+942 DQTGA

-965 SGVMQTSKWIGSR
+965 SGVLQTSKWIGSR

-1020 YLKNGT
+1020 YLKTGT

-1038 SYYFDKSGVM
+1038 SYYFDKKGVM
-1048 LTSRWIK
+1048 QTSRWIK
-1055 TDGKWYYVN
+1055 TNGKWYYVN

>member
-1 MVKRK
+1 M
-6 YFKKF
+6 
-11 FAITLA
+11 
-17 TVTFISTV
+17 TFMSTV

-64 SNDGLCQAAAIP
+64 SNEGLCQAAAIP
-76 AKYDSRNYGYVTP
+76 AKYDSRDYGYVTP
-89 VRNQGRWGTCWAFA
+89 VRNQGKWGTCWAFA

-131 VYMAF
+131 AYMAF

-141 DDPLGGTDGD
+141 VDPLGGTDGD

-183 ESDCAYPDATATTY
+183 ESDCAYPGATATTY
-197 SYDASKLQYILTGA
+197 SYDASKLQYILTGV

-235 YYDSDIYAN
+235 YYDSDNYAN
-244 NEYYYNYKIKS
+244 NEYYYNYEIKS

-269 SRDNFKSTDSNGK
+269 SRDNFKSTDSDGK
-282 VYVPEGDG
+282 EYVPEGDG
-290 AWLIKNSWGSYN
+290 AWLIKNSWGPYN

-310 WISYYDLSAKS
+310 WISYYDLSANS

-350 LMGST
+350 LIGST

-402 ALNVED
+402 ALNIED

-455 TFAIVITF
+455 TFAVVITF

-471 SYIYSATAGST
+471 SYIYSATAGIT
-482 SVSHNNESYYAPSGK
+482 SVSRNNESYYAPSGK

-541 AKLEWQNVDG
+541 ARLEWQNVDG

-560 TEANGTY
+560 TEKNGTY

-605 SDYSTVQ
+605 SDYSTIQ
-612 VVVIEIPIATVMGN
+612 VVVIDIPI
-626 INDNVVT
+626 
-633 LNWNK
+633 
-638 VDGADRYNIYKKTDT
+638 
-653 DSEFKKIKTIID
+653 
-665 ATYTESVEFNTK
+665 
-677 AYYYV
+677 
-682 TVEMTID
+682 
-689 GVVTES
+689 
-695 MKSNTFEAVVK
+695 
-706 TKAPTIIAD
+706 
-715 TSSYGKVKLS
+715 
-725 WKPTSGTQ
+725 
-733 IYRVFAYNEEMD
+733 
-745 EYDILKDVKSTD
+745 
-757 KMEYIDDNLESK
+757 
-769 EGTTRK
+769 
-775 YMITTYT
+775 
-782 VKDGE
+782 
-787 MINGNTSFVNAFVRH
+787 
-802 PALKNLSYTLT
+802 
-813 NGTLNLRWDSY
+813 
-824 NGIIGRYGY
+824 
-833 YSIYSSDT
+833 
-841 ADGEYKLLVNRANNT
+841 
-856 YSIFDYDDSKDLYI
+856 
-870 KVVAYGS
+870 
-877 ITGKDA
+877 
-883 QYSASYSLITAMQET
+883 
-898 PLCIKGKTVTKGWQ
+898 KGWQ

-942 DRTGA
+942 DQTGA

-1020 YLKNGT
+1020 YLKTGT

-1038 SYYFDKSGVM
+1038 SYYFDKKGVM
-1048 LTSRWIK
+1048 QTSRWIK

>member
-6 YFKKF
+6 YFKRF

-17 TVTFISTV
+17 TMTFISTV

-64 SNDGLCQAAAIP
+64 SNEGLCQAAAIP
-76 AKYDSRNYGYVTP
+76 AKYDSRDYGYVTP

-131 VYMAF
+131 AYMAF

-141 DDPLGGTDGD
+141 VDPLGGTDGD
-151 NTYTD
+151 NTYND

-183 ESDCAYPDATATTY
+183 ESDCAYPDAKATTY
-197 SYDASKLQYILTGA
+197 SYDASKLKYILTGV

-235 YYDSDIYAN
+235 YYDSDNYAN
-244 NEYYYNYKIKS
+244 NEYYYNYEIKS

-282 VYVPEGDG
+282 EYVPEGDG
-290 AWLIKNSWGSYN
+290 AWLIKNSWGSSN

-310 WISYYDLSAKS
+310 WISYYDLSANS

-350 LMGST
+350 LIGST

-402 ALNVED
+402 ALNIED

-455 TFAIVITF
+455 TFAVVITF

-471 SYIYSATAGST
+471 SYIYSATAGIT

-541 AKLEWQNVDG
+541 ARLEWQNIDG

-560 TEANGTY
+560 TEKNGTY

-612 VVVIEIPIATVMGN
+612 VVVIDIPI
-626 INDNVVT
+626 
-633 LNWNK
+633 
-638 VDGADRYNIYKKTDT
+638 
-653 DSEFKKIKTIID
+653 
-665 ATYTESVEFNTK
+665 
-677 AYYYV
+677 
-682 TVEMTID
+682 
-689 GVVTES
+689 
-695 MKSNTFEAVVK
+695 
-706 TKAPTIIAD
+706 
-715 TSSYGKVKLS
+715 
-725 WKPTSGTQ
+725 
-733 IYRVFAYNEEMD
+733 
-745 EYDILKDVKSTD
+745 
-757 KMEYIDDNLESK
+757 
-769 EGTTRK
+769 
-775 YMITTYT
+775 
-782 VKDGE
+782 
-787 MINGNTSFVNAFVRH
+787 
-802 PALKNLSYTLT
+802 
-813 NGTLNLRWDSY
+813 
-824 NGIIGRYGY
+824 
-833 YSIYSSDT
+833 
-841 ADGEYKLLVNRANNT
+841 
-856 YSIFDYDDSKDLYI
+856 
-870 KVVAYGS
+870 
-877 ITGKDA
+877 
-883 QYSASYSLITAMQET
+883 
-898 PLCIKGKTVTKGWQ
+898 KGWQ

-942 DRTGA
+942 DQTGA

-1000 DGKGIW
+1000 NGKGIW

-1038 SYYFDKSGVM
+1038 SYYFDKKGVM

>member
-6 YFKKF
+6 YFKRF

-17 TVTFISTV
+17 TMTFISTV

-64 SNDGLCQAAAIP
+64 SNEGLCQAAAIP
-76 AKYDSRNYGYVTP
+76 AKYDSRDYGYVTP

-131 VYMAF
+131 AYMAF

-141 DDPLGGTDGD
+141 VDPLGGTDGD

-197 SYDASKLQYILTGA
+197 SYDASKLQYILTGV

-235 YYDSDIYAN
+235 YYDSDNYAN
-244 NEYYYNYKIKS
+244 NEYYYNYEIKS

-269 SRDNFKSTDSNGK
+269 SRDNFKSTDSDGK
-282 VYVPEGDG
+282 EYVPEGDG
-290 AWLIKNSWGSYN
+290 AWLIKNSWGAYN
-302 YRTNGGYM
+302 FRTNGGYM
-310 WISYYDLSAKS
+310 WISYYDLSANS

-350 LMGST
+350 LIGST

-383 AFSVKDAN
+383 AFGVKDAN

-402 ALNVED
+402 ALNIED

-455 TFAIVITF
+455 TFAVVITF

-471 SYIYSATAGST
+471 SYIYSATAGIT
-482 SVSHNNESYYAPSGK
+482 SVSRNNESYYAPSGK

-541 AKLEWQNVDG
+541 ARLEWQNIDG

-560 TEANGTY
+560 TEKNGTY

-612 VVVIEIPIATVMGN
+612 VVVIDIPI
-626 INDNVVT
+626 
-633 LNWNK
+633 
-638 VDGADRYNIYKKTDT
+638 
-653 DSEFKKIKTIID
+653 
-665 ATYTESVEFNTK
+665 
-677 AYYYV
+677 
-682 TVEMTID
+682 
-689 GVVTES
+689 
-695 MKSNTFEAVVK
+695 
-706 TKAPTIIAD
+706 
-715 TSSYGKVKLS
+715 
-725 WKPTSGTQ
+725 
-733 IYRVFAYNEEMD
+733 
-745 EYDILKDVKSTD
+745 
-757 KMEYIDDNLESK
+757 
-769 EGTTRK
+769 
-775 YMITTYT
+775 
-782 VKDGE
+782 
-787 MINGNTSFVNAFVRH
+787 
-802 PALKNLSYTLT
+802 
-813 NGTLNLRWDSY
+813 
-824 NGIIGRYGY
+824 
-833 YSIYSSDT
+833 
-841 ADGEYKLLVNRANNT
+841 
-856 YSIFDYDDSKDLYI
+856 
-870 KVVAYGS
+870 
-877 ITGKDA
+877 
-883 QYSASYSLITAMQET
+883 
-898 PLCIKGKTVTKGWQ
+898 KGWQ

-942 DRTGA
+942 DQTGA

-1020 YLKNGT
+1020 YLKTGT

-1038 SYYFDKSGVM
+1038 SYYFDKKGVM

>member
-6 YFKKF
+6 YFKRF

-17 TVTFISTV
+17 TMTFISTV

-64 SNDGLCQAAAIP
+64 SNEGLCQAAAIP
-76 AKYDSRNYGYVTP
+76 AKYDSRDYGYVTP

-131 VYMAF
+131 LYMAF

-141 DDPLGGTDGD
+141 VDPLGGTDGD

-183 ESDCAYPDATATTY
+183 ESDCVYPGATATTY
-197 SYDASKLQYILTGA
+197 SYDASKLQYILTGV

-235 YYDSDIYAN
+235 YYDSDNYAN
-244 NEYYYNYKIKS
+244 NEYYYNYEIKS

-383 AFSVKDAN
+383 AFSVKDEN

-471 SYIYSATAGST
+471 SYIYSATAGIT
-482 SVSHNNESYYAPSGK
+482 SVSRNNESYYAPSGK

-541 AKLEWQNVDG
+541 ARLEWQNVDG

-560 TEANGTY
+560 TEKNGTY

-581 SVRCGKKYY
+581 SVRYGKKYY

-612 VVVIEIPIATVMGN
+612 VVVIEIPI
-626 INDNVVT
+626 
-633 LNWNK
+633 
-638 VDGADRYNIYKKTDT
+638 
-653 DSEFKKIKTIID
+653 
-665 ATYTESVEFNTK
+665 
-677 AYYYV
+677 
-682 TVEMTID
+682 
-689 GVVTES
+689 
-695 MKSNTFEAVVK
+695 
-706 TKAPTIIAD
+706 
-715 TSSYGKVKLS
+715 
-725 WKPTSGTQ
+725 
-733 IYRVFAYNEEMD
+733 
-745 EYDILKDVKSTD
+745 
-757 KMEYIDDNLESK
+757 
-769 EGTTRK
+769 
-775 YMITTYT
+775 
-782 VKDGE
+782 
-787 MINGNTSFVNAFVRH
+787 
-802 PALKNLSYTLT
+802 
-813 NGTLNLRWDSY
+813 
-824 NGIIGRYGY
+824 
-833 YSIYSSDT
+833 
-841 ADGEYKLLVNRANNT
+841 
-856 YSIFDYDDSKDLYI
+856 
-870 KVVAYGS
+870 
-877 ITGKDA
+877 
-883 QYSASYSLITAMQET
+883 
-898 PLCIKGKTVTKGWQ
+898 KGWQ

-942 DRTGA
+942 DQTGA

-1000 DGKGIW
+1000 NGKGIW

-1038 SYYFDKSGVM
+1038 SYYFDKKGVM

-1055 TDGKWYYVN
+1055 TDDKWYYVN

>member
-6 YFKKF
+6 YFKRF

-17 TVTFISTV
+17 TMTFISTV

-34 TDDDNEYVTYDK
+34 TDDDNEYITYDK

-64 SNDGLCQAAAIP
+64 SNEGLCQAAAIP
-76 AKYDSRNYGYVTP
+76 AKYDSRDYGYVTP
-89 VRNQGRWGTCWAFA
+89 VRNQGKWGTCWAFA

-131 VYMAF
+131 AYMAF

-141 DDPLGGTDGD
+141 ADPLGGTDGD

-183 ESDCAYPDATATTY
+183 ESDCAYPGATATRY
-197 SYDASKLQYILTGA
+197 SYDASKLQYILTGV

-235 YYDSDIYAN
+235 YYDSDNYAN
-244 NEYYYNYKIKS
+244 NEYYYNYEIKS

-269 SRDNFKSTDSNGK
+269 SRDNFKSTDSDGK
-282 VYVPEGDG
+282 EYVPEGDG

-310 WISYYDLSAKS
+310 WISYYDLSANS

-350 LMGST
+350 LIGST

-402 ALNVED
+402 ALNIED

-455 TFAIVITF
+455 TFAVVITF

-471 SYIYSATAGST
+471 SYIYSATAGIT
-482 SVSHNNESYYAPSGK
+482 SVSRNNESYYAPSGK

-533 AESTDNNG
+533 AESTDNNS
-541 AKLEWQNVDG
+541 ARLEWQNVDG

-560 TEANGTY
+560 TEKNGTY

-612 VVVIEIPIATVMGN
+612 VVVIDIPI
-626 INDNVVT
+626 
-633 LNWNK
+633 
-638 VDGADRYNIYKKTDT
+638 
-653 DSEFKKIKTIID
+653 
-665 ATYTESVEFNTK
+665 
-677 AYYYV
+677 
-682 TVEMTID
+682 
-689 GVVTES
+689 
-695 MKSNTFEAVVK
+695 
-706 TKAPTIIAD
+706 
-715 TSSYGKVKLS
+715 
-725 WKPTSGTQ
+725 
-733 IYRVFAYNEEMD
+733 
-745 EYDILKDVKSTD
+745 
-757 KMEYIDDNLESK
+757 
-769 EGTTRK
+769 
-775 YMITTYT
+775 
-782 VKDGE
+782 
-787 MINGNTSFVNAFVRH
+787 
-802 PALKNLSYTLT
+802 
-813 NGTLNLRWDSY
+813 
-824 NGIIGRYGY
+824 
-833 YSIYSSDT
+833 
-841 ADGEYKLLVNRANNT
+841 
-856 YSIFDYDDSKDLYI
+856 
-870 KVVAYGS
+870 
-877 ITGKDA
+877 
-883 QYSASYSLITAMQET
+883 
-898 PLCIKGKTVTKGWQ
+898 KGWQ

-942 DRTGA
+942 DQTGA

-1020 YLKNGT
+1020 YLKTGT

-1038 SYYFDKSGVM
+1038 SYYFDKKGVM
-1048 LTSRWIK
+1048 QTSRWIK

>member
-6 YFKKF
+6 YFKRF

-17 TVTFISTV
+17 TMTFISTV

-64 SNDGLCQAAAIP
+64 SNEGLCQAAAIP
-76 AKYDSRNYGYVTP
+76 AKYDSRDYGYVTP

-131 VYMAF
+131 AYMAF

-141 DDPLGGTDGD
+141 VDPLGGTDGD

-183 ESDCAYPDATATTY
+183 ESDCAYPGATATTY
-197 SYDASKLQYILTGA
+197 KYDASKLQYILTGV

-235 YYDSDIYAN
+235 YYDTDNYAN
-244 NEYYYNYKIKS
+244 NEYYYNYEIKS

-290 AWLIKNSWGSYN
+290 AWLIKNSWGPYN

-310 WISYYDLSAKS
+310 WISYYDLSANS

-350 LMGST
+350 LIGST

-383 AFSVKDAN
+383 AFGVKDAN

-402 ALNVED
+402 ALNIED

-455 TFAIVITF
+455 TFAVVITF

-471 SYIYSATAGST
+471 SYIYSATAGIT
-482 SVSHNNESYYAPSGK
+482 SVSRNNESYYAPSGK

-533 AESTDNNG
+533 AESTDNNS
-541 AKLEWQNVDG
+541 ARLEWQNVDG

-560 TEANGTY
+560 TEKNGTY

-581 SVRCGKKYY
+581 SVRYGKKYY

-612 VVVIEIPIATVMGN
+612 VVVIDIPI
-626 INDNVVT
+626 
-633 LNWNK
+633 
-638 VDGADRYNIYKKTDT
+638 
-653 DSEFKKIKTIID
+653 
-665 ATYTESVEFNTK
+665 
-677 AYYYV
+677 
-682 TVEMTID
+682 
-689 GVVTES
+689 
-695 MKSNTFEAVVK
+695 
-706 TKAPTIIAD
+706 
-715 TSSYGKVKLS
+715 
-725 WKPTSGTQ
+725 
-733 IYRVFAYNEEMD
+733 
-745 EYDILKDVKSTD
+745 
-757 KMEYIDDNLESK
+757 
-769 EGTTRK
+769 
-775 YMITTYT
+775 
-782 VKDGE
+782 
-787 MINGNTSFVNAFVRH
+787 
-802 PALKNLSYTLT
+802 
-813 NGTLNLRWDSY
+813 
-824 NGIIGRYGY
+824 
-833 YSIYSSDT
+833 
-841 ADGEYKLLVNRANNT
+841 
-856 YSIFDYDDSKDLYI
+856 
-870 KVVAYGS
+870 
-877 ITGKDA
+877 
-883 QYSASYSLITAMQET
+883 
-898 PLCIKGKTVTKGWQ
+898 KGWQ

-942 DRTGA
+942 DQTGA

-1020 YLKNGT
+1020 YLKTGT

-1038 SYYFDKSGVM
+1038 SYYFDKKGVM
-1048 LTSRWIK
+1048 QTSRWIK
-1055 TDGKWYYVN
+1055 TNGKWYYVN

>member
-6 YFKKF
+6 YFKRF

-17 TVTFISTV
+17 TMTFISTV

-64 SNDGLCQAAAIP
+64 SNEGLCQAAAIP
-76 AKYDSRNYGYVTP
+76 AKYDSRDYGYVTP

-141 DDPLGGTDGD
+141 VDPLGGTDGD

-183 ESDCAYPDATATTY
+183 ESDCVYPGATATTY
-197 SYDASKLQYILTGA
+197 SYDASKLQYILTGV

-235 YYDSDIYAN
+235 YYDSDNYAN
-244 NEYYYNYKIKS
+244 NEYYYNYEIKS

-428 TPVTGKTTFAGYYTV
+428 TPVTGKITFAGYYTV

-471 SYIYSATAGST
+471 SYIYSATAGIT
-482 SVSHNNESYYAPSGK
+482 SVSRNNESYYAPSGK

-533 AESTDNNG
+533 AESTDNNS
-541 AKLEWQNVDG
+541 ARLEWQNVDG

-560 TEANGTY
+560 TEKNGTY

-612 VVVIEIPIATVMGN
+612 VVVIDIPI
-626 INDNVVT
+626 
-633 LNWNK
+633 
-638 VDGADRYNIYKKTDT
+638 
-653 DSEFKKIKTIID
+653 
-665 ATYTESVEFNTK
+665 
-677 AYYYV
+677 
-682 TVEMTID
+682 
-689 GVVTES
+689 
-695 MKSNTFEAVVK
+695 
-706 TKAPTIIAD
+706 
-715 TSSYGKVKLS
+715 
-725 WKPTSGTQ
+725 
-733 IYRVFAYNEEMD
+733 
-745 EYDILKDVKSTD
+745 
-757 KMEYIDDNLESK
+757 
-769 EGTTRK
+769 
-775 YMITTYT
+775 
-782 VKDGE
+782 
-787 MINGNTSFVNAFVRH
+787 
-802 PALKNLSYTLT
+802 
-813 NGTLNLRWDSY
+813 
-824 NGIIGRYGY
+824 
-833 YSIYSSDT
+833 
-841 ADGEYKLLVNRANNT
+841 
-856 YSIFDYDDSKDLYI
+856 
-870 KVVAYGS
+870 
-877 ITGKDA
+877 
-883 QYSASYSLITAMQET
+883 
-898 PLCIKGKTVTKGWQ
+898 KGWQ

-942 DRTGA
+942 DQTGA

-1038 SYYFDKSGVM
+1038 SYYFDKKGVM

-1055 TDGKWYYVN
+1055 TNGKWYYVN
-1064 ADGIMQVSKWL
+1064 ANGIMQVSKWL

>member
-6 YFKKF
+6 YFKRF

-17 TVTFISTV
+17 TMTFISTV

-64 SNDGLCQAAAIP
+64 SNEGLCQAAAIP
-76 AKYDSRNYGYVTP
+76 AKYDSRDYGYVTP

-131 VYMAF
+131 AYMAF

-141 DDPLGGTDGD
+141 VDPLGGTDGD

-183 ESDCAYPDATATTY
+183 ESDCAYPDAKATTY
-197 SYDASKLQYILTGA
+197 SYDASKFKYILTGV

-235 YYDSDIYAN
+235 YYDSDNYAN
-244 NEYYYNYKIKS
+244 NEYYYNYEIKS

-269 SRDNFKSTDSNGK
+269 SRDNFKSTDSDGK
-282 VYVPEGDG
+282 EYVPEGDG

-302 YRTNGGYM
+302 FRTNGGYM
-310 WISYYDLSAKS
+310 WISYYDLSANS

-350 LMGST
+350 LIGST

-402 ALNVED
+402 ALNIED

-455 TFAIVITF
+455 TFAVVITF

-471 SYIYSATAGST
+471 SYIYSATAGIT
-482 SVSHNNESYYAPSGK
+482 SVSRNNESYYAPSGK

-533 AESTDNNG
+533 AESTDNNA

-560 TEANGTY
+560 TEKNGTY

-605 SDYSTVQ
+605 SDYSTIQ
-612 VVVIEIPIATVMGN
+612 VVVIDIPI
-626 INDNVVT
+626 
-633 LNWNK
+633 
-638 VDGADRYNIYKKTDT
+638 
-653 DSEFKKIKTIID
+653 
-665 ATYTESVEFNTK
+665 
-677 AYYYV
+677 
-682 TVEMTID
+682 
-689 GVVTES
+689 
-695 MKSNTFEAVVK
+695 
-706 TKAPTIIAD
+706 
-715 TSSYGKVKLS
+715 
-725 WKPTSGTQ
+725 
-733 IYRVFAYNEEMD
+733 
-745 EYDILKDVKSTD
+745 
-757 KMEYIDDNLESK
+757 
-769 EGTTRK
+769 
-775 YMITTYT
+775 
-782 VKDGE
+782 
-787 MINGNTSFVNAFVRH
+787 
-802 PALKNLSYTLT
+802 
-813 NGTLNLRWDSY
+813 
-824 NGIIGRYGY
+824 
-833 YSIYSSDT
+833 
-841 ADGEYKLLVNRANNT
+841 
-856 YSIFDYDDSKDLYI
+856 
-870 KVVAYGS
+870 
-877 ITGKDA
+877 
-883 QYSASYSLITAMQET
+883 
-898 PLCIKGKTVTKGWQ
+898 KGWQ

-942 DRTGA
+942 DQTGA

-1000 DGKGIW
+1000 NGKGIW

-1038 SYYFDKSGVM
+1038 SYYFDKKGVM

>member
-6 YFKKF
+6 YFKRF

-17 TVTFISTV
+17 TMTFISTV

-52 NGYVAPRLDVTE
+52 NGYVAPRLEVTE
-64 SNDGLCQAAAIP
+64 SNEGLCQAAAIP
-76 AKYDSRNYGYVTP
+76 AKYDSRDYGYVTP

-116 VADNKDTLDMSEYNV
+116 IADNKDTLDMSEYNV
-131 VYMAF
+131 AYMAF

-141 DDPLGGTDGD
+141 VDPLGGTDGD

-183 ESDCAYPDATATTY
+183 ESDCAYPDAKATTY
-197 SYDASKLQYILTGA
+197 SYDASKLQYILTGV

-235 YYDSDIYAN
+235 YYDTDIYAN
-244 NEYYYNYKIKS
+244 NEYYYNYEIKS

-269 SRDNFKSTDSNGK
+269 SRDNFKSTDSDGK

-290 AWLIKNSWGSYN
+290 AWLIKNSWGPYN

-310 WISYYDLSAKS
+310 WISYYDLSANS

-350 LMGST
+350 LIGST

-383 AFSVKDAN
+383 AFGVKDAN

-402 ALNVED
+402 ALNIED

-455 TFAIVITF
+455 TFAVVITF

-471 SYIYSATAGST
+471 SYIYSATAGIT
-482 SVSHNNESYYAPSGK
+482 SVSRNNESYYAPSGK

-533 AESTDNNG
+533 AESTDNNS
-541 AKLEWQNVDG
+541 ARLEWQNVDG

-560 TEANGTY
+560 TEKNGTY

-581 SVRCGKKYY
+581 SVRYGKKYY

-612 VVVIEIPIATVMGN
+612 VVVIDIPI
-626 INDNVVT
+626 
-633 LNWNK
+633 
-638 VDGADRYNIYKKTDT
+638 
-653 DSEFKKIKTIID
+653 
-665 ATYTESVEFNTK
+665 
-677 AYYYV
+677 
-682 TVEMTID
+682 
-689 GVVTES
+689 
-695 MKSNTFEAVVK
+695 
-706 TKAPTIIAD
+706 
-715 TSSYGKVKLS
+715 
-725 WKPTSGTQ
+725 
-733 IYRVFAYNEEMD
+733 
-745 EYDILKDVKSTD
+745 
-757 KMEYIDDNLESK
+757 
-769 EGTTRK
+769 
-775 YMITTYT
+775 
-782 VKDGE
+782 
-787 MINGNTSFVNAFVRH
+787 
-802 PALKNLSYTLT
+802 
-813 NGTLNLRWDSY
+813 
-824 NGIIGRYGY
+824 
-833 YSIYSSDT
+833 
-841 ADGEYKLLVNRANNT
+841 
-856 YSIFDYDDSKDLYI
+856 
-870 KVVAYGS
+870 
-877 ITGKDA
+877 
-883 QYSASYSLITAMQET
+883 
-898 PLCIKGKTVTKGWQ
+898 KGWQ

-942 DRTGA
+942 DQTGA

-1020 YLKNGT
+1020 YLKTGT

-1038 SYYFDKSGVM
+1038 SYYFDKKGVM
-1048 LTSRWIK
+1048 QTSRWIK

>member
-1 MVKRK
+1 M
-6 YFKKF
+6 
-11 FAITLA
+11 
-17 TVTFISTV
+17 TFISTV

-52 NGYVAPRLDVTE
+52 NGYVAPRLEVTE
-64 SNDGLCQAAAIP
+64 SNEGLCQAAAIP
-76 AKYDSRNYGYVTP
+76 AKYDSRDYGYVTP
-89 VRNQGRWGTCWAFA
+89 VRNQGRWGTCWTFA

-116 VADNKDTLDMSEYNV
+116 IADNKDTLDMSEYNV
-131 VYMAF
+131 AYMAF

-141 DDPLGGTDGD
+141 VDPLGGTDGD

-183 ESDCAYPDATATTY
+183 ESDCAYPDAKATTY
-197 SYDASKLQYILTGA
+197 SYDASKLQYILTGV

-235 YYDSDIYAN
+235 YYDTDIYAN
-244 NEYYYNYKIKS
+244 NEYYYNYEIKS

-269 SRDNFKSTDSNGK
+269 SRDNFKSTDSDGK

-290 AWLIKNSWGSYN
+290 AWLIKNSWGPYN

-310 WISYYDLSAKS
+310 WISYYDLSANS

-350 LMGST
+350 LIGST

-402 ALNVED
+402 ALNIED

-455 TFAIVITF
+455 TFAVVITF

-471 SYIYSATAGST
+471 SYIYSATAGIT
-482 SVSHNNESYYAPSGK
+482 SVSRNNESYYAPSGK

-541 AKLEWQNVDG
+541 ARLEWQNIDG

-560 TEANGTY
+560 TEKNGTY

-581 SVRCGKKYY
+581 SVRYGKKYY

-612 VVVIEIPIATVMGN
+612 VVVIDIPI
-626 INDNVVT
+626 
-633 LNWNK
+633 
-638 VDGADRYNIYKKTDT
+638 
-653 DSEFKKIKTIID
+653 
-665 ATYTESVEFNTK
+665 
-677 AYYYV
+677 
-682 TVEMTID
+682 
-689 GVVTES
+689 
-695 MKSNTFEAVVK
+695 
-706 TKAPTIIAD
+706 
-715 TSSYGKVKLS
+715 
-725 WKPTSGTQ
+725 
-733 IYRVFAYNEEMD
+733 
-745 EYDILKDVKSTD
+745 
-757 KMEYIDDNLESK
+757 
-769 EGTTRK
+769 
-775 YMITTYT
+775 
-782 VKDGE
+782 
-787 MINGNTSFVNAFVRH
+787 
-802 PALKNLSYTLT
+802 
-813 NGTLNLRWDSY
+813 
-824 NGIIGRYGY
+824 
-833 YSIYSSDT
+833 
-841 ADGEYKLLVNRANNT
+841 
-856 YSIFDYDDSKDLYI
+856 
-870 KVVAYGS
+870 
-877 ITGKDA
+877 
-883 QYSASYSLITAMQET
+883 
-898 PLCIKGKTVTKGWQ
+898 KGWQ

-942 DRTGA
+942 DQTGA

-1020 YLKNGT
+1020 YLKKGT

-1038 SYYFDKSGVM
+1038 SYYFDKKGVM
-1048 LTSRWIK
+1048 QTSRWIK
-1055 TDGKWYYVN
+1055 TNGKWYYVN

>member
-6 YFKKF
+6 YFKRF

-17 TVTFISTV
+17 TMTFISTV

-52 NGYVAPRLDVTE
+52 NGYVAPRLEVTE
-64 SNDGLCQAAAIP
+64 SNEGLCQAAAIP
-76 AKYDSRNYGYVTP
+76 AKYDSRDYGYVTP

-116 VADNKDTLDMSEYNV
+116 IADNKDTLDMSEYNV
-131 VYMAF
+131 AYMAF

-141 DDPLGGTDGD
+141 VDPLGGTDGD

-183 ESDCAYPDATATTY
+183 ESDCAYPGATATTY
-197 SYDASKLQYILTGA
+197 KYDASKLQYILTGV

-235 YYDSDIYAN
+235 YYDTDIYAN
-244 NEYYYNYKIKS
+244 NEYYYNYEIKS

-269 SRDNFKSTDSNGK
+269 SRDNFKSTDSDGK

-290 AWLIKNSWGSYN
+290 AWLIKNSWGPYN

-310 WISYYDLSAKS
+310 WISYYDLSANS

-350 LMGST
+350 LIGST

-402 ALNVED
+402 ALNIED

-455 TFAIVITF
+455 TFAVVITF

-471 SYIYSATAGST
+471 SYIYSATAGIT
-482 SVSHNNESYYAPSGK
+482 SVSRNNESYYAPSGK

-533 AESTDNNG
+533 AESTDNNS
-541 AKLEWQNVDG
+541 ARLEWQNVDG

-560 TEANGTY
+560 TEKNGTY

-581 SVRCGKKYY
+581 SVRYGKKYY

-612 VVVIEIPIATVMGN
+612 VVVIDIPI
-626 INDNVVT
+626 
-633 LNWNK
+633 
-638 VDGADRYNIYKKTDT
+638 
-653 DSEFKKIKTIID
+653 
-665 ATYTESVEFNTK
+665 
-677 AYYYV
+677 
-682 TVEMTID
+682 
-689 GVVTES
+689 
-695 MKSNTFEAVVK
+695 
-706 TKAPTIIAD
+706 
-715 TSSYGKVKLS
+715 
-725 WKPTSGTQ
+725 
-733 IYRVFAYNEEMD
+733 
-745 EYDILKDVKSTD
+745 
-757 KMEYIDDNLESK
+757 
-769 EGTTRK
+769 
-775 YMITTYT
+775 
-782 VKDGE
+782 
-787 MINGNTSFVNAFVRH
+787 
-802 PALKNLSYTLT
+802 
-813 NGTLNLRWDSY
+813 
-824 NGIIGRYGY
+824 
-833 YSIYSSDT
+833 
-841 ADGEYKLLVNRANNT
+841 
-856 YSIFDYDDSKDLYI
+856 
-870 KVVAYGS
+870 
-877 ITGKDA
+877 
-883 QYSASYSLITAMQET
+883 
-898 PLCIKGKTVTKGWQ
+898 KGWQ

-942 DRTGA
+942 DQTGA

-1020 YLKNGT
+1020 YLKTGT

-1038 SYYFDKSGVM
+1038 SYYFDKKGVM

>member
-6 YFKKF
+6 YFKRF

-17 TVTFISTV
+17 TMTFISTV

-64 SNDGLCQAAAIP
+64 SNEGLCQAAAIP
-76 AKYDSRNYGYVTP
+76 AKYDSRDYGYVTP

-131 VYMAF
+131 AYMAF

-141 DDPLGGTDGD
+141 VDPLGGTDGD

-183 ESDCAYPDATATTY
+183 ESDCAYPGATATTY
-197 SYDASKLQYILTGA
+197 KYDASKLQYILTGV

-235 YYDSDIYAN
+235 YYDTDNYAN
-244 NEYYYNYKIKS
+244 NEYYYNYEIKS

-310 WISYYDLSAKS
+310 WISYYDLSANS

-350 LMGST
+350 LIGST

-383 AFSVKDAN
+383 AFGVKDAN

-402 ALNVED
+402 ALNIED

-455 TFAIVITF
+455 TFAVVITF

-471 SYIYSATAGST
+471 SYIYSATAGIT
-482 SVSHNNESYYAPSGK
+482 SVSRNNESYYAPSGK

-533 AESTDNNG
+533 AESTDNNS
-541 AKLEWQNVDG
+541 ARLEWQNVDG

-560 TEANGTY
+560 TEKNGTY

-581 SVRCGKKYY
+581 SVRYGKKYY

-612 VVVIEIPIATVMGN
+612 VVVIDIPI
-626 INDNVVT
+626 
-633 LNWNK
+633 
-638 VDGADRYNIYKKTDT
+638 
-653 DSEFKKIKTIID
+653 
-665 ATYTESVEFNTK
+665 
-677 AYYYV
+677 
-682 TVEMTID
+682 
-689 GVVTES
+689 
-695 MKSNTFEAVVK
+695 
-706 TKAPTIIAD
+706 
-715 TSSYGKVKLS
+715 
-725 WKPTSGTQ
+725 
-733 IYRVFAYNEEMD
+733 
-745 EYDILKDVKSTD
+745 
-757 KMEYIDDNLESK
+757 
-769 EGTTRK
+769 
-775 YMITTYT
+775 
-782 VKDGE
+782 
-787 MINGNTSFVNAFVRH
+787 
-802 PALKNLSYTLT
+802 
-813 NGTLNLRWDSY
+813 
-824 NGIIGRYGY
+824 
-833 YSIYSSDT
+833 
-841 ADGEYKLLVNRANNT
+841 
-856 YSIFDYDDSKDLYI
+856 
-870 KVVAYGS
+870 
-877 ITGKDA
+877 
-883 QYSASYSLITAMQET
+883 
-898 PLCIKGKTVTKGWQ
+898 KGWQ

-924 GELQTSKWIKSG
+924 GERQTSKWIKSG

-942 DRTGA
+942 DQTGA

-1020 YLKNGT
+1020 YLKTGT

-1038 SYYFDKSGVM
+1038 SYYFDKKGVM
-1048 LTSRWIK
+1048 QTSRWIK
-1055 TDGKWYYVN
+1055 TNGKWYYVN
-1064 ADGIMQVSKWL
+1064 ANGIMQVSKWL

>member
-1 MVKRK
+1 M
-6 YFKKF
+6 
-11 FAITLA
+11 
-17 TVTFISTV
+17 TFMSTV

-64 SNDGLCQAAAIP
+64 SNEGLCQAAAIP
-76 AKYDSRNYGYVTP
+76 AKYDSRDYGYVTP
-89 VRNQGRWGTCWAFA
+89 VRNQGKWGTCWAFA

-131 VYMAF
+131 AYMAF

-141 DDPLGGTDGD
+141 VDPLGGTDGD

-183 ESDCAYPDATATTY
+183 ESDCAYPDATATRY
-197 SYDASKLQYILTGA
+197 SYDASKLQYILTGV

-244 NEYYYNYKIKS
+244 NEYYYNYEIKS

-269 SRDNFKSTDSNGK
+269 SRDNFKSTDSDGTE
-282 VYVPEGDG
+282 YVPEGDG

-310 WISYYDLSAKS
+310 WISYYDLSANS

-350 LMGST
+350 LIGST

-402 ALNVED
+402 ALNIED

-455 TFAIVITF
+455 TFAVVITF

-471 SYIYSATAGST
+471 SYIYSATAGIT
-482 SVSHNNESYYAPSGK
+482 SVSRNNESYYAPSGK

-541 AKLEWQNVDG
+541 ARLEWQNIDG

-560 TEANGTY
+560 TEKNGTY

-612 VVVIEIPIATVMGN
+612 VVVIDIPI
-626 INDNVVT
+626 
-633 LNWNK
+633 
-638 VDGADRYNIYKKTDT
+638 
-653 DSEFKKIKTIID
+653 
-665 ATYTESVEFNTK
+665 
-677 AYYYV
+677 
-682 TVEMTID
+682 
-689 GVVTES
+689 
-695 MKSNTFEAVVK
+695 
-706 TKAPTIIAD
+706 
-715 TSSYGKVKLS
+715 
-725 WKPTSGTQ
+725 
-733 IYRVFAYNEEMD
+733 
-745 EYDILKDVKSTD
+745 
-757 KMEYIDDNLESK
+757 
-769 EGTTRK
+769 
-775 YMITTYT
+775 
-782 VKDGE
+782 
-787 MINGNTSFVNAFVRH
+787 
-802 PALKNLSYTLT
+802 
-813 NGTLNLRWDSY
+813 
-824 NGIIGRYGY
+824 
-833 YSIYSSDT
+833 
-841 ADGEYKLLVNRANNT
+841 
-856 YSIFDYDDSKDLYI
+856 
-870 KVVAYGS
+870 
-877 ITGKDA
+877 
-883 QYSASYSLITAMQET
+883 
-898 PLCIKGKTVTKGWQ
+898 KGWQ

-942 DRTGA
+942 DQTGA

-1020 YLKNGT
+1020 YLKTGT

-1038 SYYFDKSGVM
+1038 SYYFDKKGVM
-1048 LTSRWIK
+1048 QTSRWIK

>member
-6 YFKKF
+6 YFKRF

-17 TVTFISTV
+17 TMTFISTV

-64 SNDGLCQAAAIP
+64 SNEGLCQAAAIP
-76 AKYDSRNYGYVTP
+76 AKYDSRDYGYVTP

-131 VYMAF
+131 AYMAF

-141 DDPLGGTDGD
+141 VDPLGGTDGD

-183 ESDCAYPDATATTY
+183 ESDCAYPGATATTY
-197 SYDASKLQYILTGA
+197 SYDASKLQYILTGV

-235 YYDSDIYAN
+235 YYDSDNYAN
-244 NEYYYNYKIKS
+244 NEYYYNYEIKS

-269 SRDNFKSTDSNGK
+269 SRDNFKSTDSDGK
-282 VYVPEGDG
+282 EYVPEGDG

-310 WISYYDLSAKS
+310 WISYYDLSANS

-350 LMGST
+350 LIGST

-383 AFSVKDAN
+383 AFGVKDAN

-402 ALNVED
+402 ALNIED

-455 TFAIVITF
+455 TFAVVITF

-471 SYIYSATAGST
+471 SYIYSATAGIT
-482 SVSHNNESYYAPSGK
+482 SVSRNNESYYAPSGK

-533 AESTDNNG
+533 AESTDNNS
-541 AKLEWQNVDG
+541 ARLEWQNVDG

-560 TEANGTY
+560 TEKNGTY

-581 SVRCGKKYY
+581 SVRYGKKYY

-612 VVVIEIPIATVMGN
+612 VVVIDIPI
-626 INDNVVT
+626 
-633 LNWNK
+633 
-638 VDGADRYNIYKKTDT
+638 
-653 DSEFKKIKTIID
+653 
-665 ATYTESVEFNTK
+665 
-677 AYYYV
+677 
-682 TVEMTID
+682 
-689 GVVTES
+689 
-695 MKSNTFEAVVK
+695 
-706 TKAPTIIAD
+706 
-715 TSSYGKVKLS
+715 
-725 WKPTSGTQ
+725 
-733 IYRVFAYNEEMD
+733 
-745 EYDILKDVKSTD
+745 
-757 KMEYIDDNLESK
+757 
-769 EGTTRK
+769 
-775 YMITTYT
+775 
-782 VKDGE
+782 
-787 MINGNTSFVNAFVRH
+787 
-802 PALKNLSYTLT
+802 
-813 NGTLNLRWDSY
+813 
-824 NGIIGRYGY
+824 
-833 YSIYSSDT
+833 
-841 ADGEYKLLVNRANNT
+841 
-856 YSIFDYDDSKDLYI
+856 
-870 KVVAYGS
+870 
-877 ITGKDA
+877 
-883 QYSASYSLITAMQET
+883 
-898 PLCIKGKTVTKGWQ
+898 KGWQ

-924 GELQTSKWIKSG
+924 GERQTSKWIKSG

-942 DRTGA
+942 DQTGA

-986 MATSEIVDNGRYYV
+986 MTTSEIVDNGRYYV

-1020 YLKNGT
+1020 YLKTGT

-1038 SYYFDKSGVM
+1038 SYYFDKKGVM
-1048 LTSRWIK
+1048 QTSRWIK
-1055 TDGKWYYVN
+1055 TNGKWYYVN
-1064 ADGIMQVSKWL
+1064 ANGIMQVSKWL

-1125 KWIKNYKK
+1125 KWIKNYKN

>member
-6 YFKKF
+6 YFKRF
-11 FAITLA
+11 LAITLA
-17 TVTFISTV
+17 TMTFISTV

-612 VVVIEIPIATVMGN
+612 VVVIDIPI
-626 INDNVVT
+626 
-633 LNWNK
+633 
-638 VDGADRYNIYKKTDT
+638 
-653 DSEFKKIKTIID
+653 
-665 ATYTESVEFNTK
+665 
-677 AYYYV
+677 
-682 TVEMTID
+682 
-689 GVVTES
+689 
-695 MKSNTFEAVVK
+695 
-706 TKAPTIIAD
+706 
-715 TSSYGKVKLS
+715 
-725 WKPTSGTQ
+725 
-733 IYRVFAYNEEMD
+733 
-745 EYDILKDVKSTD
+745 
-757 KMEYIDDNLESK
+757 
-769 EGTTRK
+769 
-775 YMITTYT
+775 
-782 VKDGE
+782 
-787 MINGNTSFVNAFVRH
+787 
-802 PALKNLSYTLT
+802 
-813 NGTLNLRWDSY
+813 
-824 NGIIGRYGY
+824 
-833 YSIYSSDT
+833 
-841 ADGEYKLLVNRANNT
+841 
-856 YSIFDYDDSKDLYI
+856 
-870 KVVAYGS
+870 
-877 ITGKDA
+877 
-883 QYSASYSLITAMQET
+883 
-898 PLCIKGKTVTKGWQ
+898 KGWQ

-942 DRTGA
+942 D
-947 MQTSKWVKISTK
+947 QT
-959 YYYFDK
+959 
-965 SGVMQTSKWIGSR
+965 GVMQTSKWIGSR

-1020 YLKNGT
+1020 YLKKGT

-1038 SYYFDKSGVM
+1038 SYYFDKKGVM
-1048 LTSRWIK
+1048 QTSRWIK

>member
-6 YFKKF
+6 YFKRF

-17 TVTFISTV
+17 TMTFISTV

-64 SNDGLCQAAAIP
+64 SNEGLCQAAAIP
-76 AKYDSRNYGYVTP
+76 AKYDSRDYGYVTP

-131 VYMAF
+131 AYMAF

-141 DDPLGGTDGD
+141 VDPLGGTDGD

-183 ESDCAYPDATATTY
+183 ESDCAYPGATATTY
-197 SYDASKLQYILTGA
+197 KYDASKLQYILTGV

-235 YYDSDIYAN
+235 YYDTDNYAN
-244 NEYYYNYKIKS
+244 NEYYYNYEIKS

-290 AWLIKNSWGSYN
+290 AWLIKNSWGPYN

-310 WISYYDLSAKS
+310 WISYYDLSANS

-350 LMGST
+350 LIGST

-383 AFSVKDAN
+383 AFGVKDAN

-402 ALNVED
+402 ALNIED

-455 TFAIVITF
+455 TFAVVITF

-471 SYIYSATAGST
+471 SYIYSATAGIT
-482 SVSHNNESYYAPSGK
+482 SVSRNNESYYAPSGK

-533 AESTDNNG
+533 AESTDNNS
-541 AKLEWQNVDG
+541 ARLEWQNVDG

-560 TEANGTY
+560 TEKNGTY

-612 VVVIEIPIATVMGN
+612 VVVIDIPI
-626 INDNVVT
+626 
-633 LNWNK
+633 
-638 VDGADRYNIYKKTDT
+638 
-653 DSEFKKIKTIID
+653 
-665 ATYTESVEFNTK
+665 
-677 AYYYV
+677 
-682 TVEMTID
+682 
-689 GVVTES
+689 
-695 MKSNTFEAVVK
+695 
-706 TKAPTIIAD
+706 
-715 TSSYGKVKLS
+715 
-725 WKPTSGTQ
+725 
-733 IYRVFAYNEEMD
+733 
-745 EYDILKDVKSTD
+745 
-757 KMEYIDDNLESK
+757 
-769 EGTTRK
+769 
-775 YMITTYT
+775 
-782 VKDGE
+782 
-787 MINGNTSFVNAFVRH
+787 
-802 PALKNLSYTLT
+802 
-813 NGTLNLRWDSY
+813 
-824 NGIIGRYGY
+824 
-833 YSIYSSDT
+833 
-841 ADGEYKLLVNRANNT
+841 
-856 YSIFDYDDSKDLYI
+856 
-870 KVVAYGS
+870 
-877 ITGKDA
+877 
-883 QYSASYSLITAMQET
+883 
-898 PLCIKGKTVTKGWQ
+898 KGWQ

-942 DRTGA
+942 DQTGA
-947 MQTSKWVKISTK
+947 MQTSKWVKISAK

-965 SGVMQTSKWIGSR
+965 SGVLQTSKWIGSR

-1020 YLKNGT
+1020 YLKTGT

-1038 SYYFDKSGVM
+1038 SYYFDKKGVM
-1048 LTSRWIK
+1048 QTSRWIK
-1055 TDGKWYYVN
+1055 TNGKWYYVN
-1064 ADGIMQVSKWL
+1064 ANGIMQVSKWL

>member
-6 YFKKF
+6 YFKRF

-17 TVTFISTV
+17 TMTFISTV

-64 SNDGLCQAAAIP
+64 SNEGLCQAAAIP
-76 AKYDSRNYGYVTP
+76 AKYDSRDYGYVTP

-131 VYMAF
+131 AYMAF

-141 DDPLGGTDGD
+141 VDPLGGTDGD

-183 ESDCAYPDATATTY
+183 ESDCAYPGATATTY
-197 SYDASKLQYILTGA
+197 KYDASKLQYILTGV

-235 YYDSDIYAN
+235 YYDTDNYAN
-244 NEYYYNYKIKS
+244 NEYYYNYEIKS

-290 AWLIKNSWGSYN
+290 AWLIKNSWGPYN

-310 WISYYDLSAKS
+310 WISYYDLSANS

-350 LMGST
+350 LIGST

-383 AFSVKDAN
+383 AFGVKDAN

-402 ALNVED
+402 ALNIED

-455 TFAIVITF
+455 TFAVVITF

-471 SYIYSATAGST
+471 SYIYSATAGIT
-482 SVSHNNESYYAPSGK
+482 SVSRNNESYYAPSGK

-533 AESTDNNG
+533 AESTDNNS
-541 AKLEWQNVDG
+541 ARLEWQNVDG

-560 TEANGTY
+560 TEKNGTY

-612 VVVIEIPIATVMGN
+612 VVVIDIPI
-626 INDNVVT
+626 
-633 LNWNK
+633 
-638 VDGADRYNIYKKTDT
+638 
-653 DSEFKKIKTIID
+653 
-665 ATYTESVEFNTK
+665 
-677 AYYYV
+677 
-682 TVEMTID
+682 
-689 GVVTES
+689 
-695 MKSNTFEAVVK
+695 
-706 TKAPTIIAD
+706 
-715 TSSYGKVKLS
+715 
-725 WKPTSGTQ
+725 
-733 IYRVFAYNEEMD
+733 
-745 EYDILKDVKSTD
+745 
-757 KMEYIDDNLESK
+757 
-769 EGTTRK
+769 
-775 YMITTYT
+775 
-782 VKDGE
+782 
-787 MINGNTSFVNAFVRH
+787 
-802 PALKNLSYTLT
+802 
-813 NGTLNLRWDSY
+813 
-824 NGIIGRYGY
+824 
-833 YSIYSSDT
+833 
-841 ADGEYKLLVNRANNT
+841 
-856 YSIFDYDDSKDLYI
+856 
-870 KVVAYGS
+870 
-877 ITGKDA
+877 
-883 QYSASYSLITAMQET
+883 
-898 PLCIKGKTVTKGWQ
+898 KGWQ

-942 DRTGA
+942 DQTGA

-965 SGVMQTSKWIGSR
+965 SGVMQTLKWIGSR

-1020 YLKNGT
+1020 YLKTGT

-1038 SYYFDKSGVM
+1038 SYYFDKKGVM
-1048 LTSRWIK
+1048 QTSRWIK
-1055 TDGKWYYVN
+1055 TNGKWYYVN

>member
-6 YFKKF
+6 YFKRF

-17 TVTFISTV
+17 TMTFISTV

-64 SNDGLCQAAAIP
+64 SNEGLCQAAAIP
-76 AKYDSRNYGYVTP
+76 AKYDSRDYGYVTP

-131 VYMAF
+131 AYMAF

-141 DDPLGGTDGD
+141 VDPLGGTDGD

-183 ESDCAYPDATATTY
+183 ESDCAYPGATATTY
-197 SYDASKLQYILTGA
+197 KYDASKLQYILTGV

-235 YYDSDIYAN
+235 YYDTDNYAN
-244 NEYYYNYKIKS
+244 NEYYYNYKNKS

-269 SRDNFKSTDSNGK
+269 SRDNFKSTDSDGK
-282 VYVPEGDG
+282 EYVPEGDG
-290 AWLIKNSWGSYN
+290 AWLIKNSWGPYN

-310 WISYYDLSAKS
+310 WISYYDLSANS

-350 LMGST
+350 LIGST

-383 AFSVKDAN
+383 AFGVKDAN

-402 ALNVED
+402 ALNIED

-455 TFAIVITF
+455 TFAVVITF

-471 SYIYSATAGST
+471 SYIYSATAGIT
-482 SVSHNNESYYAPSGK
+482 SVSRNNESYYAPSGK

-533 AESTDNNG
+533 AESTDNNS
-541 AKLEWQNVDG
+541 ARLEWQNVDG

-560 TEANGTY
+560 TEKNGTY

-581 SVRCGKKYY
+581 SVRYGKKYY

-612 VVVIEIPIATVMGN
+612 VVVIDIPI
-626 INDNVVT
+626 
-633 LNWNK
+633 
-638 VDGADRYNIYKKTDT
+638 
-653 DSEFKKIKTIID
+653 
-665 ATYTESVEFNTK
+665 
-677 AYYYV
+677 
-682 TVEMTID
+682 
-689 GVVTES
+689 
-695 MKSNTFEAVVK
+695 
-706 TKAPTIIAD
+706 
-715 TSSYGKVKLS
+715 
-725 WKPTSGTQ
+725 
-733 IYRVFAYNEEMD
+733 
-745 EYDILKDVKSTD
+745 
-757 KMEYIDDNLESK
+757 
-769 EGTTRK
+769 
-775 YMITTYT
+775 
-782 VKDGE
+782 
-787 MINGNTSFVNAFVRH
+787 
-802 PALKNLSYTLT
+802 
-813 NGTLNLRWDSY
+813 
-824 NGIIGRYGY
+824 
-833 YSIYSSDT
+833 
-841 ADGEYKLLVNRANNT
+841 
-856 YSIFDYDDSKDLYI
+856 
-870 KVVAYGS
+870 
-877 ITGKDA
+877 
-883 QYSASYSLITAMQET
+883 
-898 PLCIKGKTVTKGWQ
+898 KGWQ

-942 DRTGA
+942 DQTGA

-1020 YLKNGT
+1020 YLKTGT

-1038 SYYFDKSGVM
+1038 SYYFDKKGVM
-1048 LTSRWIK
+1048 QTSRWIK
-1055 TDGKWYYVN
+1055 TNGKWYYVN

>member
-6 YFKKF
+6 YFKRF

-17 TVTFISTV
+17 TMTFISTV

-64 SNDGLCQAAAIP
+64 SNEGLCQAVAIP
-76 AKYDSRNYGYVTP
+76 AKYDSRDYGYVTP

-131 VYMAF
+131 AYMAF

-141 DDPLGGTDGD
+141 VDPLGGTDGD

-197 SYDASKLQYILTGA
+197 SYDASKLQYILTGV

-235 YYDSDIYAN
+235 YYDSDNYAN
-244 NEYYYNYKIKS
+244 NEYYYNYEIKS

-269 SRDNFKSTDSNGK
+269 SRDNFKSTDSDGK
-282 VYVPEGDG
+282 EYVPEGDG
-290 AWLIKNSWGSYN
+290 AWLIKNSWGPYN

-310 WISYYDLSAKS
+310 WISYYDLSANS

-350 LMGST
+350 LIGST

-383 AFSVKDAN
+383 AFGVKDAN

-402 ALNVED
+402 ALNTED

-455 TFAIVITF
+455 TFAVVITF

-471 SYIYSATAGST
+471 SYIYSATAGIT
-482 SVSHNNESYYAPSGK
+482 SVSRNNESYYAPSGK

-533 AESTDNNG
+533 AESTDNNS
-541 AKLEWQNVDG
+541 ARLEWQNVDG

-560 TEANGTY
+560 TEKNGTY

-612 VVVIEIPIATVMGN
+612 VVVIDIPI
-626 INDNVVT
+626 
-633 LNWNK
+633 
-638 VDGADRYNIYKKTDT
+638 
-653 DSEFKKIKTIID
+653 
-665 ATYTESVEFNTK
+665 
-677 AYYYV
+677 
-682 TVEMTID
+682 
-689 GVVTES
+689 
-695 MKSNTFEAVVK
+695 
-706 TKAPTIIAD
+706 
-715 TSSYGKVKLS
+715 
-725 WKPTSGTQ
+725 
-733 IYRVFAYNEEMD
+733 
-745 EYDILKDVKSTD
+745 
-757 KMEYIDDNLESK
+757 
-769 EGTTRK
+769 
-775 YMITTYT
+775 
-782 VKDGE
+782 
-787 MINGNTSFVNAFVRH
+787 
-802 PALKNLSYTLT
+802 
-813 NGTLNLRWDSY
+813 
-824 NGIIGRYGY
+824 
-833 YSIYSSDT
+833 
-841 ADGEYKLLVNRANNT
+841 
-856 YSIFDYDDSKDLYI
+856 
-870 KVVAYGS
+870 
-877 ITGKDA
+877 
-883 QYSASYSLITAMQET
+883 
-898 PLCIKGKTVTKGWQ
+898 KGWQ

-942 DRTGA
+942 DQTGA

-1020 YLKNGT
+1020 YLKTGT

-1038 SYYFDKSGVM
+1038 SYYFDKKGVM
-1048 LTSRWIK
+1048 QTSRWIK
-1055 TDGKWYYVN
+1055 TNGKWYYVN

>member
-6 YFKKF
+6 YFKRF

-17 TVTFISTV
+17 TMTFISTV

-64 SNDGLCQAAAIP
+64 SNEGLCQAAAIP
-76 AKYDSRNYGYVTP
+76 AKYDSRDYGYVTP

-131 VYMAF
+131 AYMAF

-141 DDPLGGTDGD
+141 VDPLGGTDGD

-183 ESDCAYPDATATTY
+183 ESDCAYPGATATTY
-197 SYDASKLQYILTGA
+197 SYDASKLQYILTGV

-235 YYDSDIYAN
+235 YYDSDNYAN
-244 NEYYYNYKIKS
+244 NEYYYNYEIKS

-269 SRDNFKSTDSNGK
+269 SRDNFKSTDSDGK
-282 VYVPEGDG
+282 EYVPEGDG

-310 WISYYDLSAKS
+310 WISYYDLSANS

-350 LMGST
+350 LIGST

-383 AFSVKDAN
+383 AFGVKDAN

-402 ALNVED
+402 ALNIED

-455 TFAIVITF
+455 TFAVVITF

-471 SYIYSATAGST
+471 SYIYSATAGIT
-482 SVSHNNESYYAPSGK
+482 SVSRNNESYYAPSGK

-533 AESTDNNG
+533 AESTDNNS
-541 AKLEWQNVDG
+541 ARLEWQNVDG

-560 TEANGTY
+560 TEKNGTY

-581 SVRCGKKYY
+581 SVRYGKKYY

-612 VVVIEIPIATVMGN
+612 VVVIDIPI
-626 INDNVVT
+626 
-633 LNWNK
+633 
-638 VDGADRYNIYKKTDT
+638 
-653 DSEFKKIKTIID
+653 
-665 ATYTESVEFNTK
+665 
-677 AYYYV
+677 
-682 TVEMTID
+682 
-689 GVVTES
+689 
-695 MKSNTFEAVVK
+695 
-706 TKAPTIIAD
+706 
-715 TSSYGKVKLS
+715 
-725 WKPTSGTQ
+725 
-733 IYRVFAYNEEMD
+733 
-745 EYDILKDVKSTD
+745 
-757 KMEYIDDNLESK
+757 
-769 EGTTRK
+769 
-775 YMITTYT
+775 
-782 VKDGE
+782 
-787 MINGNTSFVNAFVRH
+787 
-802 PALKNLSYTLT
+802 
-813 NGTLNLRWDSY
+813 
-824 NGIIGRYGY
+824 
-833 YSIYSSDT
+833 
-841 ADGEYKLLVNRANNT
+841 
-856 YSIFDYDDSKDLYI
+856 
-870 KVVAYGS
+870 
-877 ITGKDA
+877 
-883 QYSASYSLITAMQET
+883 
-898 PLCIKGKTVTKGWQ
+898 KGWQ

-924 GELQTSKWIKSG
+924 GERQTSKWIKSG

-942 DRTGA
+942 DQTGA

-1020 YLKNGT
+1020 YLKTGT

-1038 SYYFDKSGVM
+1038 SYYFDKKGVM
-1048 LTSRWIK
+1048 QTSRWIK
-1055 TDGKWYYVN
+1055 TNGKWYYVN
-1064 ADGIMQVSKWL
+1064 ANGIMQVSKWL

>member
-1 MVKRK
+1 M
-6 YFKKF
+6 
-11 FAITLA
+11 
-17 TVTFISTV
+17 TFISTV

-64 SNDGLCQAAAIP
+64 SNEGLCQAAAIP
-76 AKYDSRNYGYVTP
+76 AKYDSRDYGYVTP

-141 DDPLGGTDGD
+141 VDPLGGTDGD

-183 ESDCAYPDATATTY
+183 ESDCVYPGATATTY
-197 SYDASKLQYILTGA
+197 SYDASKLQYILTGV

-235 YYDSDIYAN
+235 YYDSDNYAN
-244 NEYYYNYKIKS
+244 NEYYYNYEIKS

-471 SYIYSATAGST
+471 SYIYSATAGIT
-482 SVSHNNESYYAPSGK
+482 SVSRNNESYYAPSGK

-533 AESTDNNG
+533 AESTDNNS
-541 AKLEWQNVDG
+541 ARLEWQNVDG

-560 TEANGTY
+560 TEKNGTY

-605 SDYSTVQ
+605 SDYSTIQ
-612 VVVIEIPIATVMGN
+612 VVVIDIPI
-626 INDNVVT
+626 
-633 LNWNK
+633 
-638 VDGADRYNIYKKTDT
+638 
-653 DSEFKKIKTIID
+653 
-665 ATYTESVEFNTK
+665 
-677 AYYYV
+677 
-682 TVEMTID
+682 
-689 GVVTES
+689 
-695 MKSNTFEAVVK
+695 
-706 TKAPTIIAD
+706 
-715 TSSYGKVKLS
+715 
-725 WKPTSGTQ
+725 
-733 IYRVFAYNEEMD
+733 
-745 EYDILKDVKSTD
+745 
-757 KMEYIDDNLESK
+757 
-769 EGTTRK
+769 
-775 YMITTYT
+775 
-782 VKDGE
+782 
-787 MINGNTSFVNAFVRH
+787 
-802 PALKNLSYTLT
+802 
-813 NGTLNLRWDSY
+813 
-824 NGIIGRYGY
+824 
-833 YSIYSSDT
+833 
-841 ADGEYKLLVNRANNT
+841 
-856 YSIFDYDDSKDLYI
+856 
-870 KVVAYGS
+870 
-877 ITGKDA
+877 
-883 QYSASYSLITAMQET
+883 
-898 PLCIKGKTVTKGWQ
+898 KGWQ

-942 DRTGA
+942 DQTGA
-947 MQTSKWVKISTK
+947 MQTSKWVKISAK

-1020 YLKNGT
+1020 YLKTGT

-1038 SYYFDKSGVM
+1038 SYYFDKKGVM
-1048 LTSRWIK
+1048 QTSRWIK

>member
-1 MVKRK
+1 M
-6 YFKKF
+6 
-11 FAITLA
+11 
-17 TVTFISTV
+17 TFISTV

-64 SNDGLCQAAAIP
+64 SNEGLCQAAAIP
-76 AKYDSRNYGYVTP
+76 AKYDSRDYGYVTP

-131 VYMAF
+131 AYMAF

-141 DDPLGGTDGD
+141 VDPLGGTDGD

-183 ESDCAYPDATATTY
+183 ESDCAYPGATATTY
-197 SYDASKLQYILTGA
+197 KYDASKLQYILTGV

-235 YYDSDIYAN
+235 YYDTDNYAN
-244 NEYYYNYKIKS
+244 NEYYYNYEIKS

-290 AWLIKNSWGSYN
+290 AWLIKNSWGPYN

-310 WISYYDLSAKS
+310 WISYYDLSANS

-350 LMGST
+350 LIGST

-383 AFSVKDAN
+383 AFGVKDAN

-402 ALNVED
+402 ALNIED

-455 TFAIVITF
+455 TFAVVITF

-471 SYIYSATAGST
+471 SYIYSATAGIT
-482 SVSHNNESYYAPSGK
+482 SVSRNNESYYAPSGK

-533 AESTDNNG
+533 AESTDNNS
-541 AKLEWQNVDG
+541 ARLEWQNVDG

-560 TEANGTY
+560 TEKNGTY

-590 YKVRAYKTFSGERIY
+590 YKVRAYKTFSGERIC

-612 VVVIEIPIATVMGN
+612 VVVIDIPI
-626 INDNVVT
+626 
-633 LNWNK
+633 
-638 VDGADRYNIYKKTDT
+638 
-653 DSEFKKIKTIID
+653 
-665 ATYTESVEFNTK
+665 
-677 AYYYV
+677 
-682 TVEMTID
+682 
-689 GVVTES
+689 
-695 MKSNTFEAVVK
+695 
-706 TKAPTIIAD
+706 
-715 TSSYGKVKLS
+715 
-725 WKPTSGTQ
+725 
-733 IYRVFAYNEEMD
+733 
-745 EYDILKDVKSTD
+745 
-757 KMEYIDDNLESK
+757 
-769 EGTTRK
+769 
-775 YMITTYT
+775 
-782 VKDGE
+782 
-787 MINGNTSFVNAFVRH
+787 
-802 PALKNLSYTLT
+802 
-813 NGTLNLRWDSY
+813 
-824 NGIIGRYGY
+824 
-833 YSIYSSDT
+833 
-841 ADGEYKLLVNRANNT
+841 
-856 YSIFDYDDSKDLYI
+856 
-870 KVVAYGS
+870 
-877 ITGKDA
+877 
-883 QYSASYSLITAMQET
+883 
-898 PLCIKGKTVTKGWQ
+898 KGWQ

-942 DRTGA
+942 DQTGA

-1020 YLKNGT
+1020 YLKTGT

-1038 SYYFDKSGVM
+1038 SYYFDKKGVM
-1048 LTSRWIK
+1048 QTSRWIK
-1055 TDGKWYYVN
+1055 TNGKWYYVN

>member
-6 YFKKF
+6 YFKRF

-17 TVTFISTV
+17 TMTFISTV

-64 SNDGLCQAAAIP
+64 SNEGLCQAAAIP
-76 AKYDSRNYGYVTP
+76 AKYDSRDYGYVTP

-131 VYMAF
+131 AYMAF

-141 DDPLGGTDGD
+141 VDPLGGTDGD

-183 ESDCAYPDATATTY
+183 ESDCAYPGATATTY
-197 SYDASKLQYILTGA
+197 SYDASKLQYILTGV

-235 YYDSDIYAN
+235 YYDSDNYAN
-244 NEYYYNYKIKS
+244 NEYYYNYEIKS

-310 WISYYDLSAKS
+310 WISYYDLSANS

-350 LMGST
+350 LIGST
-355 GADFILANKY
+355 GLDFILANKY

-383 AFSVKDAN
+383 AFGVKDAN

-402 ALNVED
+402 ALNIED

-455 TFAIVITF
+455 TFAVVITF

-471 SYIYSATAGST
+471 SYIYSATAGIT
-482 SVSHNNESYYAPSGK
+482 SVSRNNESYYAPSGK

-533 AESTDNNG
+533 AESTDNNS
-541 AKLEWQNVDG
+541 ARLEWQNVDG

-560 TEANGTY
+560 TEKNGTY

-581 SVRCGKKYY
+581 SVRYGKKYY

-612 VVVIEIPIATVMGN
+612 VVVIDIPI
-626 INDNVVT
+626 
-633 LNWNK
+633 
-638 VDGADRYNIYKKTDT
+638 
-653 DSEFKKIKTIID
+653 
-665 ATYTESVEFNTK
+665 
-677 AYYYV
+677 
-682 TVEMTID
+682 
-689 GVVTES
+689 
-695 MKSNTFEAVVK
+695 
-706 TKAPTIIAD
+706 
-715 TSSYGKVKLS
+715 
-725 WKPTSGTQ
+725 
-733 IYRVFAYNEEMD
+733 
-745 EYDILKDVKSTD
+745 
-757 KMEYIDDNLESK
+757 
-769 EGTTRK
+769 
-775 YMITTYT
+775 
-782 VKDGE
+782 
-787 MINGNTSFVNAFVRH
+787 
-802 PALKNLSYTLT
+802 
-813 NGTLNLRWDSY
+813 
-824 NGIIGRYGY
+824 
-833 YSIYSSDT
+833 
-841 ADGEYKLLVNRANNT
+841 
-856 YSIFDYDDSKDLYI
+856 
-870 KVVAYGS
+870 
-877 ITGKDA
+877 
-883 QYSASYSLITAMQET
+883 
-898 PLCIKGKTVTKGWQ
+898 KGWQ

-942 DRTGA
+942 DQTGA

-1020 YLKNGT
+1020 YLKTGT

-1038 SYYFDKSGVM
+1038 SYYFDKKGVM
-1048 LTSRWIK
+1048 QTSRWIK
-1055 TDGKWYYVN
+1055 TNGKWYYVN

>member
-6 YFKKF
+6 YFKRF

-17 TVTFISTV
+17 TMTFISTV

-52 NGYVAPRLDVTE
+52 NGYVAPRLEVTE
-64 SNDGLCQAAAIP
+64 SNEGLCQAAAIP
-76 AKYDSRNYGYVTP
+76 AKYDSRDYGYVTP
-89 VRNQGRWGTCWAFA
+89 VRNQGRWGTCWTFA

-116 VADNKDTLDMSEYNV
+116 IADNKDTLDMSEYNV
-131 VYMAF
+131 AYMAF

-141 DDPLGGTDGD
+141 VDPLGGTDGD

-183 ESDCAYPDATATTY
+183 ESDCAYPDAKATTY
-197 SYDASKLQYILTGA
+197 SYDASKLQYILTGV

-235 YYDSDIYAN
+235 YYDTDIYAN
-244 NEYYYNYKIKS
+244 NEYYYNYEIKS

-269 SRDNFKSTDSNGK
+269 SRDNFKSTDSDGK
-282 VYVPEGDG
+282 EYVPEGDG
-290 AWLIKNSWGSYN
+290 AWLIKNSWGPYN

-310 WISYYDLSAKS
+310 WISYYDLSANS

-350 LMGST
+350 LIGST

-402 ALNVED
+402 ALNIED

-455 TFAIVITF
+455 TFAVVITF

-471 SYIYSATAGST
+471 SYIYSATAGIT
-482 SVSHNNESYYAPSGK
+482 SVSRNNESYYAPSGK

-533 AESTDNNG
+533 AESTDNNS
-541 AKLEWQNVDG
+541 ARLEWQNVDG

-560 TEANGTY
+560 TEKNGTY

-581 SVRCGKKYY
+581 SVRYGKKYY

-612 VVVIEIPIATVMGN
+612 VVVIDIPI
-626 INDNVVT
+626 
-633 LNWNK
+633 
-638 VDGADRYNIYKKTDT
+638 
-653 DSEFKKIKTIID
+653 
-665 ATYTESVEFNTK
+665 
-677 AYYYV
+677 
-682 TVEMTID
+682 
-689 GVVTES
+689 
-695 MKSNTFEAVVK
+695 
-706 TKAPTIIAD
+706 
-715 TSSYGKVKLS
+715 
-725 WKPTSGTQ
+725 
-733 IYRVFAYNEEMD
+733 
-745 EYDILKDVKSTD
+745 
-757 KMEYIDDNLESK
+757 
-769 EGTTRK
+769 
-775 YMITTYT
+775 
-782 VKDGE
+782 
-787 MINGNTSFVNAFVRH
+787 
-802 PALKNLSYTLT
+802 
-813 NGTLNLRWDSY
+813 
-824 NGIIGRYGY
+824 
-833 YSIYSSDT
+833 
-841 ADGEYKLLVNRANNT
+841 
-856 YSIFDYDDSKDLYI
+856 
-870 KVVAYGS
+870 
-877 ITGKDA
+877 
-883 QYSASYSLITAMQET
+883 
-898 PLCIKGKTVTKGWQ
+898 KGWQ

-942 DRTGA
+942 DQTGA

-1020 YLKNGT
+1020 YLKTGT

-1038 SYYFDKSGVM
+1038 SYYFDKKGVM
-1048 LTSRWIK
+1048 QTSRWIK

>member
-1 MVKRK
+1 M
-6 YFKKF
+6 
-11 FAITLA
+11 
-17 TVTFISTV
+17 TFISTV

-34 TDDDNEYVTYDK
+34 TDDDNEYITYDK

-64 SNDGLCQAAAIP
+64 SNEGLCQAAAIP
-76 AKYDSRNYGYVTP
+76 AKYDSRDYGYVTP
-89 VRNQGRWGTCWAFA
+89 VRNQGKWGTCWAFA

-131 VYMAF
+131 AYMAF

-141 DDPLGGTDGD
+141 ADPLGGTDGD

-183 ESDCAYPDATATTY
+183 ESDCAYPGATATRY
-197 SYDASKLQYILTGA
+197 SYDASKLQYILTGV

-235 YYDSDIYAN
+235 YYDSDNYAN
-244 NEYYYNYKIKS
+244 NEYYYNYEIKS

-269 SRDNFKSTDSNGK
+269 SRDNFKSTDSDGK
-282 VYVPEGDG
+282 EYVPEGDG

-310 WISYYDLSAKS
+310 WISYYDLSANS

-350 LMGST
+350 LIGST

-402 ALNVED
+402 ALNIED

-455 TFAIVITF
+455 TFAVVITF

-471 SYIYSATAGST
+471 SYIYSATAGIT
-482 SVSHNNESYYAPSGK
+482 SVSRNNESYYAPSGK

-533 AESTDNNG
+533 AESTDNNS
-541 AKLEWQNVDG
+541 ARLEWQNVDG

-560 TEANGTY
+560 TEKNGTY

-612 VVVIEIPIATVMGN
+612 VVVIDIPI
-626 INDNVVT
+626 
-633 LNWNK
+633 
-638 VDGADRYNIYKKTDT
+638 
-653 DSEFKKIKTIID
+653 
-665 ATYTESVEFNTK
+665 
-677 AYYYV
+677 
-682 TVEMTID
+682 
-689 GVVTES
+689 
-695 MKSNTFEAVVK
+695 
-706 TKAPTIIAD
+706 
-715 TSSYGKVKLS
+715 
-725 WKPTSGTQ
+725 
-733 IYRVFAYNEEMD
+733 
-745 EYDILKDVKSTD
+745 
-757 KMEYIDDNLESK
+757 
-769 EGTTRK
+769 
-775 YMITTYT
+775 
-782 VKDGE
+782 
-787 MINGNTSFVNAFVRH
+787 
-802 PALKNLSYTLT
+802 
-813 NGTLNLRWDSY
+813 
-824 NGIIGRYGY
+824 
-833 YSIYSSDT
+833 
-841 ADGEYKLLVNRANNT
+841 
-856 YSIFDYDDSKDLYI
+856 
-870 KVVAYGS
+870 
-877 ITGKDA
+877 
-883 QYSASYSLITAMQET
+883 
-898 PLCIKGKTVTKGWQ
+898 KGWQ

-942 DRTGA
+942 DQTGA

-1020 YLKNGT
+1020 YLKTGT

-1038 SYYFDKSGVM
+1038 SYYFDKKGVM
-1048 LTSRWIK
+1048 QTSRWIK

>member
-1 MVKRK
+1 M
-6 YFKKF
+6 
-11 FAITLA
+11 
-17 TVTFISTV
+17 TFISTV

-64 SNDGLCQAAAIP
+64 SNEGLCQAAAIP
-76 AKYDSRNYGYVTP
+76 AKYDSRDYGYVTP

-131 VYMAF
+131 AYMAF

-141 DDPLGGTDGD
+141 VDPLGGTDGD

-183 ESDCAYPDATATTY
+183 ESDCAYPGATATTY
-197 SYDASKLQYILTGA
+197 KYDASKLQYILTGV

-235 YYDSDIYAN
+235 YYDTDNYAN
-244 NEYYYNYKIKS
+244 NEYYYNYEIKS

-290 AWLIKNSWGSYN
+290 AWLIKNSWGPYN

-310 WISYYDLSAKS
+310 WISYYDLSANS

-350 LMGST
+350 LIGST

-383 AFSVKDAN
+383 AFGVKDAN

-402 ALNVED
+402 ALNIED

-455 TFAIVITF
+455 TFAVVITF

-471 SYIYSATAGST
+471 SYIYSATAGIT
-482 SVSHNNESYYAPSGK
+482 SVSRNNESYYAPSGK

-533 AESTDNNG
+533 AESTDNNS
-541 AKLEWQNVDG
+541 ARLEWQNVDG

-560 TEANGTY
+560 TEKNGTY

-612 VVVIEIPIATVMGN
+612 VVVIDIPI
-626 INDNVVT
+626 
-633 LNWNK
+633 
-638 VDGADRYNIYKKTDT
+638 
-653 DSEFKKIKTIID
+653 
-665 ATYTESVEFNTK
+665 
-677 AYYYV
+677 
-682 TVEMTID
+682 
-689 GVVTES
+689 
-695 MKSNTFEAVVK
+695 
-706 TKAPTIIAD
+706 
-715 TSSYGKVKLS
+715 
-725 WKPTSGTQ
+725 
-733 IYRVFAYNEEMD
+733 
-745 EYDILKDVKSTD
+745 
-757 KMEYIDDNLESK
+757 
-769 EGTTRK
+769 
-775 YMITTYT
+775 
-782 VKDGE
+782 
-787 MINGNTSFVNAFVRH
+787 
-802 PALKNLSYTLT
+802 
-813 NGTLNLRWDSY
+813 
-824 NGIIGRYGY
+824 
-833 YSIYSSDT
+833 
-841 ADGEYKLLVNRANNT
+841 
-856 YSIFDYDDSKDLYI
+856 
-870 KVVAYGS
+870 
-877 ITGKDA
+877 
-883 QYSASYSLITAMQET
+883 
-898 PLCIKGKTVTKGWQ
+898 KGWQ

-942 DRTGA
+942 DQTGA

-1020 YLKNGT
+1020 YLKTGT

-1038 SYYFDKSGVM
+1038 SYYFDKKGVM
-1048 LTSRWIK
+1048 QTSRWIK

>member
-1 MVKRK
+1 M
-6 YFKKF
+6 
-11 FAITLA
+11 
-17 TVTFISTV
+17 TFISTV

-64 SNDGLCQAAAIP
+64 SNEGLCQAAAIP
-76 AKYDSRNYGYVTP
+76 AKYDSRDYGYVTP

-131 VYMAF
+131 LYMAF

-141 DDPLGGTDGD
+141 VDPLGGTDGD

-183 ESDCAYPDATATTY
+183 ESDCVYPGATATTY
-197 SYDASKLQYILTGA
+197 SYDASKLQYILTGV

-235 YYDSDIYAN
+235 YYDSDNYAN
-244 NEYYYNYKIKS
+244 NEYYYNYEIKS

-383 AFSVKDAN
+383 AFSVKDEN

-471 SYIYSATAGST
+471 SYIYSATAGIT
-482 SVSHNNESYYAPSGK
+482 SVSRNNESYYAPSGK

-541 AKLEWQNVDG
+541 ARLEWQNVDG

-560 TEANGTY
+560 TEKNGTY

-581 SVRCGKKYY
+581 SVRYGKKYY

-612 VVVIEIPIATVMGN
+612 VVVIEIPI
-626 INDNVVT
+626 
-633 LNWNK
+633 
-638 VDGADRYNIYKKTDT
+638 
-653 DSEFKKIKTIID
+653 
-665 ATYTESVEFNTK
+665 
-677 AYYYV
+677 
-682 TVEMTID
+682 
-689 GVVTES
+689 
-695 MKSNTFEAVVK
+695 
-706 TKAPTIIAD
+706 
-715 TSSYGKVKLS
+715 
-725 WKPTSGTQ
+725 
-733 IYRVFAYNEEMD
+733 
-745 EYDILKDVKSTD
+745 
-757 KMEYIDDNLESK
+757 
-769 EGTTRK
+769 
-775 YMITTYT
+775 
-782 VKDGE
+782 
-787 MINGNTSFVNAFVRH
+787 
-802 PALKNLSYTLT
+802 
-813 NGTLNLRWDSY
+813 
-824 NGIIGRYGY
+824 
-833 YSIYSSDT
+833 
-841 ADGEYKLLVNRANNT
+841 
-856 YSIFDYDDSKDLYI
+856 
-870 KVVAYGS
+870 
-877 ITGKDA
+877 
-883 QYSASYSLITAMQET
+883 
-898 PLCIKGKTVTKGWQ
+898 KGWQ

-942 DRTGA
+942 DQTGA

-1000 DGKGIW
+1000 NGKGIW

-1038 SYYFDKSGVM
+1038 SYYFDKKGVM